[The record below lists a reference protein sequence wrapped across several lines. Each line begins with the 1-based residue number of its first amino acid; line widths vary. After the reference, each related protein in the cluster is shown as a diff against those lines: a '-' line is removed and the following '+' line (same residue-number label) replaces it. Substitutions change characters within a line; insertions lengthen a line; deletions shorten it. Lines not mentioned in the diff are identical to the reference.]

1 MVYPILDMNNNVVTP
16 TVVLC
21 HRNKH
26 KIGAIYPI
34 SEWSI
39 TPDMYNKN
47 ECSFKVH
54 KEVNGIETPL
64 WDKIKDLKVFYIPEY
79 NEYFQ
84 ISIDKT
90 QTNETVKTIT
100 GSNLG
105 IAELSQ
111 TMLYDI
117 EINTEDDIARD
128 AYKMAYIYDP
138 TDVSNSLLGRVLSKA
153 PHYKIKHV
161 DASLC
166 KLVRSFSISD
176 KSIYDFLTGDLA
188 DELNCLIWVD
198 SYDRSISIYDLEN
211 SCPKCGHR
219 AENETVCSECRT
231 HMKKGYG
238 EYFNVPV
245 SNDNLSD
252 SISVTTK
259 DDEVKNTFR
268 IQGGD
273 DVINAAIRAVNPNGT
288 EYINRFASF
297 QTEDMSDELVNK
309 INKYQELYESK
320 KKPYKEIMNGLYD
333 TIDQILYL
341 TSSMMPSP
349 ETDDTDAT
357 KELAKLTADNLGM
370 IAVQNL
376 RVAGV
381 TTVNNAV
388 KSMVDIYMS
397 AGYKVEIV
405 SSTYSNQV
413 WNGRFKVTSVDDED
427 DTATNSSDITLLI
440 TDDYETFITQKIQK
454 ILDKQ
459 DMSDEE
465 CDWTKYGLNRLSSF
479 SDAYQSCIDVLID
492 AGVGDPNHEF
502 YSSIYLTYYN
512 KKLEVDK
519 EIQVREAQIKEQED
533 KEAEY
538 ENQRDNIQTELN
550 FEKYLGK
557 DLYSEYCLYRR
568 EDTYQNDNYISDG
581 LSNSEILSKAEEL
594 LEVAQ
599 KEIVKASELQV
610 DLSTDVGNIWTIDEF
625 KEVLDQWKCG
635 NWIRV
640 ICDDDIYELR
650 LLNYTIKDSDF
661 SKISCDF
668 SSVLKVSDGISDIKS
683 VLDSAKS
690 MAGSYESVKRQ
701 AKNAQ
706 ETGKTVS
713 EWVEHG
719 MNATAVAI
727 RDSDSQSI
735 TYDNHG
741 LLARTYDDITGEYE
755 PEQLKVVNNTL
766 AITDDNWK
774 TVKAAIGKIHYEDP
788 KHPGDMLS
796 AYGVLGETII
806 GKLLLGEALGIYND
820 GGSLKFDKNG
830 LSISNGVNS
839 FIVNPNNET
848 LLSLS
853 NTSGQILWV
862 DTKGLL
868 HIQGDGAGIDFN
880 SNQTISEI
888 QSNIETTNKNL
899 EQTNQSLNKT
909 NSDLSN
915 TNSQLNK
922 TNQKIDGEIERATK
936 TEKEMSA
943 SFSATVE
950 GINGKFTTT
959 ETTLKKYA
967 DTVSSTAQSNA
978 ITASNSSTDDKLKNY
993 STTEASNN
1001 YADTVAN
1008 QAKTD
1013 AIAESNNATD
1023 DKLKNYTTTVVMNN
1037 KFDLTAK
1044 GFTEEITK
1052 ETTRATG
1059 EEEKLST
1066 SINAVAGQLV
1076 LKVDANGRIAQV
1088 SLDADAKDGTTIKLT
1103 GDNLDLTSEYVMNLI
1118 SNGALNLGAKNL
1130 SIVSDN
1136 FNVTSDGTVTMKK
1149 ANITGGTL
1157 NIGDS
1162 QTNESDAIISLSYG
1176 YGDNGHTEEGGAYG
1190 NVKIKPSGLSI
1201 YNQQGDR
1208 GYGWSLGTDLSY
1220 TGTKAGGYINCTGVN
1235 TEDINVQGNESV
1247 ISTPNLT
1254 ASNLI
1259 QTSRLNVLK
1268 FQCGTNAT
1276 LIKGVRTG
1284 SCACKGTGGTSVE
1297 LSNVTAS
1304 ARAVYFATNIDGN
1317 TCNAHVEGTTL
1328 SNGKVYAVLDRQLSI
1343 SEIININWCKI
1354 EW

>member
-47 ECSFKVH
+47 ECSFKVY
-54 KEVNGIETPL
+54 KEVNGIAIPL
-64 WDKIKDLKVFYIPEY
+64 WDQIKDLKVIYIPEY

-138 TDVSNSLLGRVLSKA
+138 TDISSSLLGRVLSKA

-166 KLVRSFSISD
+166 KLVRSFSIND

-188 DELNCLIWVD
+188 DELNCLVWVD

-219 AENETVCSECRT
+219 AENETVCSKCRT
-231 HMKKGYG
+231 TMTRGYG

-252 SISVTTK
+252 SITVTTK

-288 EYINRFASF
+288 EYINRFAAF
-297 QTEDMSDELVNK
+297 QTEDMSKELIDQ
-309 INKYQELYESK
+309 INAYQELYESK
-320 KKPYKEIMNGLYD
+320 RKPYKEIMNGLYD

-349 ETDDTDAT
+349 ETDDTDAN

-376 RVAGV
+376 RVAGM

-388 KSMVDIYMS
+388 KSMADIYMS
-397 AGYKVEIV
+397 AGYKVEIA

-413 WNGRFKVTSVDDED
+413 WNGRFKVTSVDDEN
-427 DTATNSSDITLLI
+427 DTAINGSDITLLI

-465 CDWTKYGLNRLSSF
+465 YDWTKYGLNRLSSF
-479 SDAYQSCIDVLID
+479 SDAYQSCIDMLID
-492 AGVGDPNHEF
+492 SGVGDPNHEF
-502 YSSIYLTYYN
+502 YTSIYLVYYN

-533 KEAEY
+533 KEAKY
-538 ENQRDNIQTELN
+538 EKQRDNIQSELN

-557 DLYSEYCLYRR
+557 DLYSEYYLYRR

-610 DLSTDVGNIWTIDEF
+610 DLSTDVGNIWTINEF
-625 KEVLDQWKCG
+625 KDVLDQWICG

-640 ICDDDIYELR
+640 ICDDDIYKLR

-683 VLDSAKS
+683 ILDSAKS

-735 TYDNHG
+735 MYDNHG

-788 KHPGDMLS
+788 KHPSDMLS

-830 LSISNGVNS
+830 LSISNGTNS
-839 FIVNPNNET
+839 FVVNPNDET
-848 LLSLS
+848 LISLS
-853 NTSGQILWV
+853 NNNGKILWV
-862 DTKGLL
+862 DTKGGL
-868 HIQGDGAGIDFN
+868 HLRGDGSGLDIT
-880 SNQTISEI
+880 SNEAISGVYSAI
-888 QSNIETTNKNL
+888 
-899 EQTNQSLNKT
+899 
-909 NSDLSN
+909 
-915 TNSQLNK
+915 SQLN
-922 TNQKIDGEIERATK
+922 DEI
-936 TEKEMSA
+936 
-943 SFSATVE
+943 
-950 GINGKFTTT
+950 
-959 ETTLKKYA
+959 
-967 DTVSSTAQSNA
+967 
-978 ITASNSSTDDKLKNY
+978 
-993 STTEASNN
+993 
-1001 YADTVAN
+1001 
-1008 QAKTD
+1008 
-1013 AIAESNNATD
+1013 
-1023 DKLKNYTTTVVMNN
+1023 
-1037 KFDLTAK
+1037 
-1044 GFTEEITK
+1044 
-1052 ETTRATG
+1052 
-1059 EEEKLST
+1059 
-1066 SINAVAGQLV
+1066 V
-1076 LKVDANGRIAQV
+1076 LKVDDNGRLATV
-1088 SLDADAKDGTTIKLT
+1088 KLGADANEGTVVQIGANSINLTAEETINFLS
-1103 GDNLDLTSEYVMNLI
+1103 GGEI
-1118 SNGALNLGAKNL
+1118 NL
-1130 SIVSDN
+1130 SGKNISIKSDN
-1136 FNVTSDGTVTMKK
+1136 FNVTKDGKMSCKGATIDGDVVANTLTANTKGSIAGFDISSNGLSVSVTETLPTYSNADITRLQQIIVGLVTPTQADYNRLDMNYDGRLTTLDIAAIQRLLNGTDSYTQTSTFLLNPKSVKHTIEISNGNNKTTIGAKSIASPSVSATAVYGNSVATNNLLVGHTNDSNGIKHISCGTVTC
-1149 ANITGGTL
+1149 
-1157 NIGDS
+1157 D
-1162 QTNESDAIISLSYG
+1162 
-1176 YGDNGHTEEGGAYG
+1176 
-1190 NVKIKPSGLSI
+1190 
-1201 YNQQGDR
+1201 
-1208 GYGWSLGTDLSY
+1208 
-1220 TGTKAGGYINCTGVN
+1220 
-1235 TEDINVQGNESV
+1235 
-1247 ISTPNLT
+1247 
-1254 ASNLI
+1254 
-1259 QTSRLNVLK
+1259 
-1268 FQCGTNAT
+1268 
-1276 LIKGVRTG
+1276 G
-1284 SCACKGTGGTSVE
+1284 SGGTSVI
-1297 LSNVTAS
+1297 LSGVVGSSNCAFFLTNADAS
-1304 ARAVYFATNIDGN
+1304 LSSAHIDGSQIN
-1317 TCNAHVEGTTL
+1317 GTT
-1328 SNGKVYAVLDRQLSI
+1328 VYANLDRALNSGH
-1343 SEIININWCKI
+1343 KI
-1354 EW
+1354 KIAWVKFEW

>member
-1 MVYPILDMNNNVVTP
+1 MVHPILDMNNNVVTP
-16 TVVLC
+16 TIVLC

-39 TPDMYNKN
+39 TPNMYNKN
-47 ECSFKVH
+47 ECSFKVY
-54 KEVNGIETPL
+54 KEVNGIATPL
-64 WDKIKDLKVFYIPEY
+64 WDQIKDLKVIYIPEY

-138 TDVSNSLLGRVLSKA
+138 TDISSSLLGRVLSKA

-166 KLVRSFSISD
+166 KLVRSFSIND

-188 DELNCLIWVD
+188 DELNCLVWVD

-219 AENETVCSECRT
+219 AENETVCSKCRT
-231 HMKKGYG
+231 TMTRGYG

-252 SISVTTK
+252 SITVTTK

-288 EYINRFASF
+288 EYINRFAAF
-297 QTEDMSDELVNK
+297 QTEDMSKELIDQ
-309 INKYQELYESK
+309 INAYQELYESK

-349 ETDDTDAT
+349 ETDDTDAN

-388 KSMVDIYMS
+388 KSMADIYMS
-397 AGYKVEIV
+397 AGYKVEIA
-405 SSTYSNQV
+405 SSIYSNQV
-413 WNGRFKVTSVDDED
+413 WNGRFKVTSVDDEN
-427 DTATNSSDITLLI
+427 DTVTNGSDITLLI

-465 CDWTKYGLNRLSSF
+465 YDWTKYGLNRLSSF
-479 SDAYQSCIDVLID
+479 SDAYQSCIDMLID
-492 AGVGDPNHEF
+492 SGVGDPNHEF
-502 YSSIYLTYYN
+502 YASIYLVYYN

-538 ENQRDNIQTELN
+538 EKQRDNIQTELN

-625 KEVLDQWKCG
+625 KDVLDQWKCG

-830 LSISNGVNS
+830 LSISNGTNS
-839 FIVNPNNET
+839 FVVNPNDET
-848 LLSLS
+848 LISLS
-853 NTSGQILWV
+853 NNNGKILWV
-862 DTKGLL
+862 DTKGGL
-868 HIQGDGAGIDFN
+868 HLRGDGSGLDIT
-880 SNQTISEI
+880 SNEAISGVSSAI
-888 QSNIETTNKNL
+888 
-899 EQTNQSLNKT
+899 
-909 NSDLSN
+909 
-915 TNSQLNK
+915 SQLN
-922 TNQKIDGEIERATK
+922 DEI
-936 TEKEMSA
+936 
-943 SFSATVE
+943 
-950 GINGKFTTT
+950 
-959 ETTLKKYA
+959 
-967 DTVSSTAQSNA
+967 
-978 ITASNSSTDDKLKNY
+978 
-993 STTEASNN
+993 
-1001 YADTVAN
+1001 
-1008 QAKTD
+1008 
-1013 AIAESNNATD
+1013 
-1023 DKLKNYTTTVVMNN
+1023 
-1037 KFDLTAK
+1037 
-1044 GFTEEITK
+1044 
-1052 ETTRATG
+1052 
-1059 EEEKLST
+1059 
-1066 SINAVAGQLV
+1066 V
-1076 LKVDANGRIAQV
+1076 LKVDDNGRLATV
-1088 SLDADAKDGTTIKLT
+1088 K
-1103 GDNLDLTSEYVMNLI
+1103 
-1118 SNGALNLGAKNL
+1118 LGADVNEGTVVQIGADSINLTAEETINFLSGGEINL
-1130 SIVSDN
+1130 SGKNISIKSDN
-1136 FNVTSDGTVTMKK
+1136 FNVTPDGTVIMNK

-1176 YGDNGHTEEGGAYG
+1176 YGDNGHTEEGSAYG
-1190 NVKIKPSGLSI
+1190 NVKITPSSLSI

-1208 GYGWSLGTDLSY
+1208 GYGWSLETDLSY

-1259 QTSRLNVLK
+1259 QTSRLNVSK

-1284 SCACKGTGGTSVE
+1284 SCACKGAGGTSVE

-1304 ARAVYFATNIDGN
+1304 ARAVYFVTNVDGN
-1317 TCNAHVEGTTL
+1317 TCNAHVEGTTI
-1328 SNGKVYAVLDRQLSI
+1328 SNGKVYAVLNRQLDTTEVI
-1343 SEIININWCKI
+1343 YINWCKI
-1354 EW
+1354 DW

>member
-47 ECSFKVH
+47 ECSFKVY
-54 KEVNGIETPL
+54 KEVNGIATPL
-64 WDKIKDLKVFYIPEY
+64 WDQIKDLKVIYIPEY

-138 TDVSNSLLGRVLSKA
+138 TDISSSLLGRVLSKA

-188 DELNCLIWVD
+188 DELNCLVWVD
-198 SYDRSISIYDLEN
+198 SYDRSISLYDLDN
-211 SCPKCGHR
+211 SCPKCNHR
-219 AENETVCSECRT
+219 AENETVCSECGAT
-231 HMKKGYG
+231 MTSGYG
-238 EYFNVPV
+238 EYFTVPV

-288 EYINRFASF
+288 EYINRFATF
-297 QTEDMSDELVNK
+297 QTEDMSDELIDK
-309 INKYQELYESK
+309 INSYQKLYESK
-320 KKPYKEIMNGLYD
+320 KKPYKEIMNGLYN

-349 ETDDTDAT
+349 ETDDTDAN

-388 KSMVDIYMS
+388 KSMADIYMS
-397 AGYKVEIV
+397 AGYKVEIA

-413 WNGRFKVTSVDDED
+413 WNGRFKVTSVDDEN
-427 DTATNSSDITLLI
+427 DTATNGSDITLLI

-465 CDWTKYGLNRLSSF
+465 YDWTKYGLNRLSSF
-479 SDAYQSCIDVLID
+479 SDAYQSCIDMLID
-492 AGVGDPNHEF
+492 SGVGDPNHEF
-502 YSSIYLTYYN
+502 YTSIYLVYYN

-538 ENQRDNIQTELN
+538 EKQRDSIQSELN

-557 DLYSEYCLYRR
+557 DLYGEYCLYRR

-599 KEIVKASELQV
+599 KEIIKASELQV

-625 KEVLDQWKCG
+625 KDVLDQWKCG

-640 ICDDDIYELR
+640 ICDNDIYKLR

-788 KHPGDMLS
+788 KHPGNMLS

-830 LSISNGVNS
+830 LSISNGTNS
-839 FIVNPNNET
+839 FVVNPNDET
-848 LLSLS
+848 LISLS
-853 NTSGQILWV
+853 NNNGKILWV
-862 DTKGLL
+862 DTKGGL
-868 HIQGDGAGIDFN
+868 HLRGDGSGLDIT
-880 SNQTISEI
+880 SNEAISGVYSAI
-888 QSNIETTNKNL
+888 
-899 EQTNQSLNKT
+899 
-909 NSDLSN
+909 
-915 TNSQLNK
+915 SQLN
-922 TNQKIDGEIERATK
+922 DEI
-936 TEKEMSA
+936 
-943 SFSATVE
+943 
-950 GINGKFTTT
+950 
-959 ETTLKKYA
+959 
-967 DTVSSTAQSNA
+967 
-978 ITASNSSTDDKLKNY
+978 
-993 STTEASNN
+993 
-1001 YADTVAN
+1001 
-1008 QAKTD
+1008 
-1013 AIAESNNATD
+1013 
-1023 DKLKNYTTTVVMNN
+1023 
-1037 KFDLTAK
+1037 
-1044 GFTEEITK
+1044 
-1052 ETTRATG
+1052 
-1059 EEEKLST
+1059 
-1066 SINAVAGQLV
+1066 V
-1076 LKVDANGRIAQV
+1076 LKVDDNGRLATV
-1088 SLDADAKDGTTIKLT
+1088 KLGADANEGTVVQIGADSINLTAEETINFLS
-1103 GDNLDLTSEYVMNLI
+1103 GGEI
-1118 SNGALNLGAKNL
+1118 NL
-1130 SIVSDN
+1130 SGKNISIKSDN
-1136 FNVTSDGTVTMKK
+1136 FNVTKDGKMSCKGATIDGDVVANTLTANTKGSIAGFDISSNGLSVSVTETLPTYSNADITRLQQIIVGLVTPTQADYNRLDMNYDGRLTTLDIAAIQRLLNGTDSYTQTSTFLLNPKSVKHTIEISNGNNKTTIGAKSIASPSVSATAVYGNSVATNNLLVGHTNDSNGIKHISCGTVTC
-1149 ANITGGTL
+1149 
-1157 NIGDS
+1157 D
-1162 QTNESDAIISLSYG
+1162 
-1176 YGDNGHTEEGGAYG
+1176 
-1190 NVKIKPSGLSI
+1190 
-1201 YNQQGDR
+1201 
-1208 GYGWSLGTDLSY
+1208 
-1220 TGTKAGGYINCTGVN
+1220 
-1235 TEDINVQGNESV
+1235 
-1247 ISTPNLT
+1247 
-1254 ASNLI
+1254 
-1259 QTSRLNVLK
+1259 
-1268 FQCGTNAT
+1268 
-1276 LIKGVRTG
+1276 G
-1284 SCACKGTGGTSVE
+1284 SGGTSVI
-1297 LSNVTAS
+1297 LSGVVGSINCAFFLTNADAS
-1304 ARAVYFATNIDGN
+1304 LSSAHIDGSQIN
-1317 TCNAHVEGTTL
+1317 GTT
-1328 SNGKVYAVLDRQLSI
+1328 VYANLDRALNSGH
-1343 SEIININWCKI
+1343 KI
-1354 EW
+1354 KIAWVKFEW

>member
-47 ECSFKVH
+47 ECSFKVY
-54 KEVNGIETPL
+54 KEVNGIATPL
-64 WDKIKDLKVFYIPEY
+64 WDQIKDLKVIYIPEY

-138 TDVSNSLLGRVLSKA
+138 TDISSSLLGRVLSKA

-166 KLVRSFSISD
+166 KLVRSFSIND

-188 DELNCLIWVD
+188 DELNCLVWVD
-198 SYDRSISIYDLEN
+198 SYDRSISLYDLDN
-211 SCPKCGHR
+211 SCPKCNHR
-219 AENETVCSECRT
+219 AENETVCSECGAT
-231 HMKKGYG
+231 MTSGYG
-238 EYFNVPV
+238 EYFIVPV

-259 DDEVKNTFR
+259 DDEVKNIFR

-288 EYINRFASF
+288 EYINRFATF
-297 QTEDMSDELVNK
+297 QTEDMSDELIDK
-309 INKYQELYESK
+309 INSYQKLYESK

-349 ETDDTDAT
+349 ETDDTDAN

-388 KSMVDIYMS
+388 KSMADIYMS
-397 AGYKVEIV
+397 AGYKVEIA
-405 SSTYSNQV
+405 SSIYSNQV
-413 WNGRFKVTSVDDED
+413 WNGRFKVTSVDDEN
-427 DTATNSSDITLLI
+427 DTVTNGSDITLLI

-465 CDWTKYGLNRLSSF
+465 YDWTKYGLNRLSSF
-479 SDAYQSCIDVLID
+479 SDAYQSCIDMLID
-492 AGVGDPNHEF
+492 SGVGDPNHEF
-502 YSSIYLTYYN
+502 YASIYLVYYN

-538 ENQRDNIQTELN
+538 EKQRDNIQTELN

-625 KEVLDQWKCG
+625 KDVLDQWKCG

-830 LSISNGVNS
+830 LSISNGTNS
-839 FIVNPNNET
+839 FVVNPNDET
-848 LLSLS
+848 LISLS
-853 NTSGQILWV
+853 NNNGKILWV
-862 DTKGLL
+862 DTKGGL
-868 HIQGDGAGIDFN
+868 HLRGDGSGLDIT
-880 SNQTISEI
+880 SNEAISGVSSAI
-888 QSNIETTNKNL
+888 
-899 EQTNQSLNKT
+899 
-909 NSDLSN
+909 
-915 TNSQLNK
+915 SQLN
-922 TNQKIDGEIERATK
+922 DEI
-936 TEKEMSA
+936 
-943 SFSATVE
+943 
-950 GINGKFTTT
+950 
-959 ETTLKKYA
+959 
-967 DTVSSTAQSNA
+967 
-978 ITASNSSTDDKLKNY
+978 
-993 STTEASNN
+993 
-1001 YADTVAN
+1001 
-1008 QAKTD
+1008 
-1013 AIAESNNATD
+1013 
-1023 DKLKNYTTTVVMNN
+1023 
-1037 KFDLTAK
+1037 
-1044 GFTEEITK
+1044 
-1052 ETTRATG
+1052 
-1059 EEEKLST
+1059 
-1066 SINAVAGQLV
+1066 V
-1076 LKVDANGRIAQV
+1076 LKVDDNGRLATV
-1088 SLDADAKDGTTIKLT
+1088 K
-1103 GDNLDLTSEYVMNLI
+1103 
-1118 SNGALNLGAKNL
+1118 LGADVNEGTVVQIGADSINLTAEETINFLSGGEINL
-1130 SIVSDN
+1130 SGKNISIKSDN
-1136 FNVTSDGTVTMKK
+1136 FNVTPDGTVIMNK

-1176 YGDNGHTEEGGAYG
+1176 YGDNGHTEEGSAYG
-1190 NVKIKPSGLSI
+1190 NVKITPSSLSI

-1259 QTSRLNVLK
+1259 QTSRLNVSK

-1284 SCACKGTGGTSVE
+1284 SCACKGAGGTSVE

-1304 ARAVYFATNIDGN
+1304 ARAVYFVTNVDGN
-1317 TCNAHVEGTTL
+1317 TCNAHVEGTTI
-1328 SNGKVYAVLDRQLSI
+1328 SNGKVYAVLNRQLDTTEVI
-1343 SEIININWCKI
+1343 YINWCKI
-1354 EW
+1354 DW

>member
-47 ECSFKVH
+47 ECSFKVY
-54 KEVNGIETPL
+54 KEVNGIATPL
-64 WDKIKDLKVFYIPEY
+64 WDQIKDLKVIYIPEY

-138 TDVSNSLLGRVLSKA
+138 TDISSSLLGRVLSKA

-188 DELNCLIWVD
+188 DELNCLVWVD
-198 SYDRSISIYDLEN
+198 SYDRSISLYDLDN
-211 SCPKCGHR
+211 SCPKCNHR
-219 AENETVCSECRT
+219 AENETVCSECGAT
-231 HMKKGYG
+231 MTSGYG
-238 EYFNVPV
+238 EYFTVPV

-288 EYINRFASF
+288 EYINRFATF
-297 QTEDMSDELVNK
+297 QTEDMSDELIDK
-309 INKYQELYESK
+309 INSYQKLYESK
-320 KKPYKEIMNGLYD
+320 KKPYKEIMNGLYN

-349 ETDDTDAT
+349 ETDDTDAN

-388 KSMVDIYMS
+388 KSMADIYMS
-397 AGYKVEIV
+397 AGYKVEIA
-405 SSTYSNQV
+405 SSTYNNQV
-413 WNGRFKVTSVDDED
+413 WNGRFKVTSIDDEN
-427 DTATNSSDITLLI
+427 DTTTNGSDITLLI

-454 ILDKQ
+454 ILNKQ

-465 CDWTKYGLNRLSSF
+465 YDWTKYGLNRLSSF
-479 SDAYQSCIDVLID
+479 SDAYQSCIDMLID
-492 AGVGDPNHEF
+492 SGVGDPNHEF
-502 YSSIYLTYYN
+502 YTSIYLVYYN

-538 ENQRDNIQTELN
+538 EKQRDSIQSELN
-550 FEKYLGK
+550 FERYLGK

-625 KEVLDQWKCG
+625 KDVLDQWKCG

-640 ICDDDIYELR
+640 ICDNDIYKLR

-788 KHPGDMLS
+788 KHQGNMLS

-830 LSISNGVNS
+830 LSISNGTNS
-839 FIVNPNNET
+839 FVVNPNEET

-853 NTSGQILWV
+853 NNNGKILWV
-862 DTKGLL
+862 DTKGGL
-868 HIQGDGAGIDFN
+868 HLRGDGSGLDIT
-880 SNQTISEI
+880 SNEAISGVSSAI
-888 QSNIETTNKNL
+888 
-899 EQTNQSLNKT
+899 
-909 NSDLSN
+909 
-915 TNSQLNK
+915 SQLNDEIVL
-922 TNQKIDGEIERATK
+922 KIDDNGRLATVKLGTEANEGTIVKIGADSINLTAEETINFLSGGEI
-936 TEKEMSA
+936 
-943 SFSATVE
+943 
-950 GINGKFTTT
+950 
-959 ETTLKKYA
+959 
-967 DTVSSTAQSNA
+967 
-978 ITASNSSTDDKLKNY
+978 
-993 STTEASNN
+993 
-1001 YADTVAN
+1001 
-1008 QAKTD
+1008 
-1013 AIAESNNATD
+1013 
-1023 DKLKNYTTTVVMNN
+1023 
-1037 KFDLTAK
+1037 
-1044 GFTEEITK
+1044 
-1052 ETTRATG
+1052 
-1059 EEEKLST
+1059 
-1066 SINAVAGQLV
+1066 
-1076 LKVDANGRIAQV
+1076 
-1088 SLDADAKDGTTIKLT
+1088 
-1103 GDNLDLTSEYVMNLI
+1103 
-1118 SNGALNLGAKNL
+1118 NL
-1130 SIVSDN
+1130 SGKNISIKSDN
-1136 FNVTSDGTVTMKK
+1136 FNVTPDGTVIMNK

-1157 NIGDS
+1157 NIGNS

-1176 YGDNGHTEEGGAYG
+1176 YGDNGHTEEGSAYG
-1190 NVKIKPSGLSI
+1190 NVKITPSSLSI

-1235 TEDINVQGNESV
+1235 TEDINVQGSESV

-1259 QTSRLNVLK
+1259 QTSRLNVSK

-1276 LIKGVRTG
+1276 LIKGIRTG
-1284 SCACKGTGGTSVE
+1284 SCACKGAGGTSVE

-1304 ARAVYFATNIDGN
+1304 ARAVYFVTNVDGN
-1317 TCNAHVEGTTL
+1317 TCNAHVEGTTI
-1328 SNGKVYAVLDRQLSI
+1328 SNGKVYAVLNRQLDTTEVI
-1343 SEIININWCKI
+1343 YINWCKI

>member
-47 ECSFKVH
+47 ECSFKVY
-54 KEVNGIETPL
+54 KEVNGIATPL
-64 WDKIKDLKVFYIPEY
+64 WDQIKDLKVIYIPEY

-138 TDVSNSLLGRVLSKA
+138 TDISSSLLGRVLSKA

-166 KLVRSFSISD
+166 KLVRSFSIND

-188 DELNCLIWVD
+188 DELNCLVWVD

-219 AENETVCSECRT
+219 AENETVCSKCRT
-231 HMKKGYG
+231 TMTRGYG

-252 SISVTTK
+252 SITVTTK

-288 EYINRFASF
+288 EYINRFAAF
-297 QTEDMSDELVNK
+297 QTEDMSKELIDQ
-309 INKYQELYESK
+309 INAYQELYESK
-320 KKPYKEIMNGLYD
+320 RKPYKEIMNGLYD

-349 ETDDTDAT
+349 ETDDTDAN
-357 KELAKLTADNLGM
+357 KELAKLTVDNLGM

-376 RVAGV
+376 RVAGM

-388 KSMVDIYMS
+388 KSMADIYMS
-397 AGYKVEIV
+397 AGYKVEIA

-413 WNGRFKVTSVDDED
+413 WNGRFKITSVDDEN
-427 DTATNSSDITLLI
+427 DTAINGSDITLLI

-465 CDWTKYGLNRLSSF
+465 YDWTKYGLNRLSSF
-479 SDAYQSCIDVLID
+479 SDAYQSCIDMLID
-492 AGVGDPNHEF
+492 SGVGDPNHEF
-502 YSSIYLTYYN
+502 YTSIYLVYYN

-533 KEAEY
+533 KEAKY
-538 ENQRDNIQTELN
+538 EKQRDNIQSELN

-610 DLSTDVGNIWTIDEF
+610 DLSTDVGNIWTINEF
-625 KEVLDQWKCG
+625 KDVLDQWICG

-640 ICDDDIYELR
+640 ICDDDIYKLR

-830 LSISNGVNS
+830 LSISNGTNS
-839 FIVNPNNET
+839 FVVNPNDET
-848 LLSLS
+848 LISLS
-853 NTSGQILWV
+853 NNNGKILWV
-862 DTKGLL
+862 DTKGGL
-868 HIQGDGAGIDFN
+868 HLRGDGSGLDIT
-880 SNQTISEI
+880 SNEAISGVSSAI
-888 QSNIETTNKNL
+888 
-899 EQTNQSLNKT
+899 
-909 NSDLSN
+909 
-915 TNSQLNK
+915 SQLN
-922 TNQKIDGEIERATK
+922 DEI
-936 TEKEMSA
+936 
-943 SFSATVE
+943 
-950 GINGKFTTT
+950 
-959 ETTLKKYA
+959 
-967 DTVSSTAQSNA
+967 
-978 ITASNSSTDDKLKNY
+978 
-993 STTEASNN
+993 
-1001 YADTVAN
+1001 
-1008 QAKTD
+1008 
-1013 AIAESNNATD
+1013 
-1023 DKLKNYTTTVVMNN
+1023 
-1037 KFDLTAK
+1037 
-1044 GFTEEITK
+1044 
-1052 ETTRATG
+1052 
-1059 EEEKLST
+1059 
-1066 SINAVAGQLV
+1066 V
-1076 LKVDANGRIAQV
+1076 LKVDDNGRLATV
-1088 SLDADAKDGTTIKLT
+1088 KLGADANEGTVVQIGADSINLTAEETINFLS
-1103 GDNLDLTSEYVMNLI
+1103 GGEI
-1118 SNGALNLGAKNL
+1118 NL
-1130 SIVSDN
+1130 SGKNISIKSDN
-1136 FNVTSDGTVTMKK
+1136 FNVTKDGKMSCKGATIDGDVVANTLTANTKGSIAGFDISSNGLSVSVTETLPTYSNADITRLQQIIVGLVTPTQADYNRLDMNYDGRLTTLDIAAIQRLLNGTDSYTQTSTFLLNPKSVKHTIEISNGNNKTTIGAKSIASPSVSATAAYGNSVATNNLLVGHTNDSNGIKHISCGTVTC
-1149 ANITGGTL
+1149 
-1157 NIGDS
+1157 D
-1162 QTNESDAIISLSYG
+1162 
-1176 YGDNGHTEEGGAYG
+1176 
-1190 NVKIKPSGLSI
+1190 
-1201 YNQQGDR
+1201 
-1208 GYGWSLGTDLSY
+1208 
-1220 TGTKAGGYINCTGVN
+1220 
-1235 TEDINVQGNESV
+1235 
-1247 ISTPNLT
+1247 
-1254 ASNLI
+1254 
-1259 QTSRLNVLK
+1259 
-1268 FQCGTNAT
+1268 
-1276 LIKGVRTG
+1276 G
-1284 SCACKGTGGTSVE
+1284 SGGTSVI
-1297 LSNVTAS
+1297 LSGVVGSSNCAFFLTNADAS
-1304 ARAVYFATNIDGN
+1304 LSSAHIDGSQIN
-1317 TCNAHVEGTTL
+1317 GTT
-1328 SNGKVYAVLDRQLSI
+1328 VYANLDRALNSGH
-1343 SEIININWCKI
+1343 KI
-1354 EW
+1354 KIAWVKFEW

>member
-47 ECSFKVH
+47 ECSFKVY
-54 KEVNGIETPL
+54 KEVNGIVTPL
-64 WDKIKDLKVFYIPEY
+64 WDKIKDLKVIYIPEY

-111 TMLYDI
+111 TMLYNI

-138 TDVSNSLLGRVLSKA
+138 VDVSSSLLGRILSKA

-166 KLVRSFSISD
+166 KLVRSFSIDD

-188 DELNCLIWVD
+188 DELNCLVWVD
-198 SYDRSISIYDLEN
+198 SYDRSISLYDLEN

-219 AENETVCSECRT
+219 AENETICSECGT
-231 HMKKGYG
+231 TMTKGYG

-288 EYINRFASF
+288 EYINRFAAF
-297 QTEDMSDELVNK
+297 QTEDMSEELVDK
-309 INKYQELYESK
+309 INAYQELYESK

-349 ETDDTDAT
+349 ETDDTDAN

-376 RVAGV
+376 RIAGV

-388 KSMVDIYMS
+388 KSMADIYMS
-397 AGYKVEIV
+397 AGYKVEIA

-413 WNGRFKVTSVDDED
+413 WNGKFKVTSVDDED
-427 DTATNSSDITLLI
+427 DTATNSFDITLLI

-459 DMSDEE
+459 DISDEE
-465 CDWTKYGLNRLSSF
+465 YDWTKYGLNRLSSF

-492 AGVGDPNHEF
+492 AGVGDPSHEF

-533 KEAEY
+533 KESEY
-538 ENQRDNIQTELN
+538 EKQRDKIQAELN
-550 FEKYLGK
+550 FENYLGK
-557 DLYSEYCLYRR
+557 DLYGEYCLYRR

-581 LSNSEILSKAEEL
+581 LSNSEILAKAEEL

-625 KEVLDQWKCG
+625 KDVLSQWKCG

-640 ICDDDIYELR
+640 ICDDDIYKLR

-690 MAGSYESVKRQ
+690 MAGSYESVKHQ
-701 AKNAQ
+701 AKQAN
-706 ETGKTVS
+706 KTTDTVHS
-713 EWVEHG
+713 WVDEG
-719 MNATAVAI
+719 LNTTALAI
-727 RDSDSQSI
+727 KDSNNEEV

-741 LLARTYDDITGEYE
+741 LRCRQYDDVSDTYAD
-755 PEQLKVVNNTL
+755 EQLQIVHNTL

-774 TVKAAIGKIHYEDP
+774 TVKTAIGKIHYEDP
-788 KHPGDMLS
+788 EHPGDMLS
-796 AYGVLGETII
+796 AYGVIGETIV

-830 LSISNGVNS
+830 LSISNGTNS
-839 FIVNPNNET
+839 FVVNPNDET
-848 LLSLS
+848 LISLS
-853 NTSGQILWV
+853 NNNGKILWV
-862 DTKGLL
+862 DTKGGL
-868 HIQGDGAGIDFN
+868 HLRGDGSGLDIT
-880 SNQTISEI
+880 SNEAISGVYSAI
-888 QSNIETTNKNL
+888 
-899 EQTNQSLNKT
+899 
-909 NSDLSN
+909 
-915 TNSQLNK
+915 SQLN
-922 TNQKIDGEIERATK
+922 DEI
-936 TEKEMSA
+936 
-943 SFSATVE
+943 
-950 GINGKFTTT
+950 
-959 ETTLKKYA
+959 
-967 DTVSSTAQSNA
+967 
-978 ITASNSSTDDKLKNY
+978 
-993 STTEASNN
+993 
-1001 YADTVAN
+1001 
-1008 QAKTD
+1008 
-1013 AIAESNNATD
+1013 
-1023 DKLKNYTTTVVMNN
+1023 
-1037 KFDLTAK
+1037 
-1044 GFTEEITK
+1044 
-1052 ETTRATG
+1052 
-1059 EEEKLST
+1059 
-1066 SINAVAGQLV
+1066 V
-1076 LKVDANGRIAQV
+1076 LKVDDNGRLATV
-1088 SLDADAKDGTTIKLT
+1088 KLGTDANEGTVVKIGADSINLTAEETINFLS
-1103 GDNLDLTSEYVMNLI
+1103 GGEI
-1118 SNGALNLGAKNL
+1118 NL
-1130 SIVSDN
+1130 SGKNISIKSDN
-1136 FNVTSDGTVTMKK
+1136 FNVTKDGKMSCQGATIDGDVVANTLTANTKGSIAGFDISSNGLSVSVTETLPTYSN
-1149 ANITGGTL
+1149 ADITRLQQIIVGLVTPTQADYNRLDMNYDGRLTTLDIAAIQRLLNGTDSYTQTSTFLL
-1157 NIGDS
+1157 NPKSIKRTIEISNGNNKTTIGAKSIASPSVSATAVYGNSVATNNLLVGHTNDS
-1162 QTNESDAIISLSYG
+1162 NGIKHISCGTTTCNGSGSTSVILSGVIGSSNCAFFLTNADASLS
-1176 YGDNGHTEEGGAYG
+1176 
-1190 NVKIKPSGLSI
+1190 S
-1201 YNQQGDR
+1201 
-1208 GYGWSLGTDLSY
+1208 
-1220 TGTKAGGYINCTGVN
+1220 
-1235 TEDINVQGNESV
+1235 
-1247 ISTPNLT
+1247 
-1254 ASNLI
+1254 
-1259 QTSRLNVLK
+1259 
-1268 FQCGTNAT
+1268 
-1276 LIKGVRTG
+1276 
-1284 SCACKGTGGTSVE
+1284 
-1297 LSNVTAS
+1297 
-1304 ARAVYFATNIDGN
+1304 
-1317 TCNAHVEGTTL
+1317 AHVDGSQINGTI
-1328 SNGKVYAVLDRQLSI
+1328 VYANLDRALNSGQ
-1343 SEIININWCKI
+1343 NIKI
-1354 EW
+1354 AWVKFEW

>member
-47 ECSFKVH
+47 ECSFKVY
-54 KEVNGIETPL
+54 KEVNGIATPL
-64 WDKIKDLKVFYIPEY
+64 WDQIKDLKVIYIPEY

-138 TDVSNSLLGRVLSKA
+138 TDISSSLLGRVLSKA

-166 KLVRSFSISD
+166 KLVRSFSIND

-188 DELNCLIWVD
+188 DELNCLVWVD

-219 AENETVCSECRT
+219 AENETVCSKCRT
-231 HMKKGYG
+231 TMTRGYG

-252 SISVTTK
+252 SITVTTK

-288 EYINRFASF
+288 EYINRFAAF
-297 QTEDMSDELVNK
+297 QTEDMSKELIDQ
-309 INKYQELYESK
+309 INAYQELYESK
-320 KKPYKEIMNGLYD
+320 RKPYKEIMNGLYD

-349 ETDDTDAT
+349 ETDDTDAN
-357 KELAKLTADNLGM
+357 KELAKLTADNLRM

-388 KSMVDIYMS
+388 KSMADIYMS
-397 AGYKVEIV
+397 AGYKVEIA

-413 WNGRFKVTSVDDED
+413 WNGRFKVTSVDDEN
-427 DTATNSSDITLLI
+427 DTAINGSDITLLI

-465 CDWTKYGLNRLSSF
+465 YDWTKYGLNRLSSF
-479 SDAYQSCIDVLID
+479 SDAYQSCIDMLID
-492 AGVGDPNHEF
+492 SGVGDPNHEF
-502 YSSIYLTYYN
+502 YTSIYLVYYN

-533 KEAEY
+533 KEAKY
-538 ENQRDNIQTELN
+538 EKQRDNIQSELN

-610 DLSTDVGNIWTIDEF
+610 DLSTDVGNIWTINEF
-625 KEVLDQWKCG
+625 KDVLDQWICG

-640 ICDDDIYELR
+640 ICDDDIYKLR

-830 LSISNGVNS
+830 LSISNGTNS
-839 FIVNPNNET
+839 FVVNPNDET
-848 LLSLS
+848 LISLS
-853 NTSGQILWV
+853 NNNGKILWV
-862 DTKGLL
+862 DTKGGL
-868 HIQGDGAGIDFN
+868 HLRGDGSGLDIT
-880 SNQTISEI
+880 SNEAISGVSSAI
-888 QSNIETTNKNL
+888 
-899 EQTNQSLNKT
+899 
-909 NSDLSN
+909 
-915 TNSQLNK
+915 SQLN
-922 TNQKIDGEIERATK
+922 DEI
-936 TEKEMSA
+936 
-943 SFSATVE
+943 
-950 GINGKFTTT
+950 
-959 ETTLKKYA
+959 
-967 DTVSSTAQSNA
+967 
-978 ITASNSSTDDKLKNY
+978 
-993 STTEASNN
+993 
-1001 YADTVAN
+1001 
-1008 QAKTD
+1008 
-1013 AIAESNNATD
+1013 
-1023 DKLKNYTTTVVMNN
+1023 
-1037 KFDLTAK
+1037 
-1044 GFTEEITK
+1044 
-1052 ETTRATG
+1052 
-1059 EEEKLST
+1059 
-1066 SINAVAGQLV
+1066 V
-1076 LKVDANGRIAQV
+1076 LKVDDNGRLATV
-1088 SLDADAKDGTTIKLT
+1088 K
-1103 GDNLDLTSEYVMNLI
+1103 
-1118 SNGALNLGAKNL
+1118 LGADVNEGTVVQIGADSINLTAEETLNFLSGGEINL
-1130 SIVSDN
+1130 SGKNISIKSDN
-1136 FNVTSDGTVTMKK
+1136 FNVTPDGTVTMTK

-1157 NIGDS
+1157 NIGSS

-1176 YGDNGHTEEGGAYG
+1176 YGDNGHTKEGSAYG
-1190 NVKIKPSGLSI
+1190 NVKITPSSLSI
-1201 YNQQGDR
+1201 YNQQGHRD
-1208 GYGWSLGTDLSY
+1208 YGWSLGTDLSY

-1235 TEDINVQGNESV
+1235 TEEINVQGSASV

-1259 QTSRLNVLK
+1259 QTSRLNVSK

-1304 ARAVYFATNIDGN
+1304 ARAVYFATNVDGN
-1317 TCNAHVEGTTL
+1317 TCNAHVEGTTIF
-1328 SNGKVYAVLDRQLSI
+1328 NGKVYAVLNRQLDTTEVI
-1343 SEIININWCKI
+1343 YINWCKI
-1354 EW
+1354 DW

>member
-1 MVYPILDMNNNVVTP
+1 MVHPILDMNNNVVTP
-16 TVVLC
+16 TIVLC

-47 ECSFKVH
+47 ECSFKVY
-54 KEVNGIETPL
+54 KEVNGIATPL
-64 WDKIKDLKVFYIPEY
+64 WDQIKDLKVIYIPEY

-138 TDVSNSLLGRVLSKA
+138 TDISSSLLGRVLSKA

-166 KLVRSFSISD
+166 KLVRSFSIND

-188 DELNCLIWVD
+188 DELNCLVWVD

-219 AENETVCSECRT
+219 AENETVCSKCRT
-231 HMKKGYG
+231 TMTRGYG

-252 SISVTTK
+252 SITVTTK

-288 EYINRFASF
+288 EYINRFAAF
-297 QTEDMSDELVNK
+297 QTEDMSKELIDQ
-309 INKYQELYESK
+309 INAYQELYESK
-320 KKPYKEIMNGLYD
+320 RKPYKEIMNGLYD

-349 ETDDTDAT
+349 ETDDTDAN

-376 RVAGV
+376 RVAGM

-388 KSMVDIYMS
+388 KSMADIYMS
-397 AGYKVEIV
+397 AGYKVEIA

-413 WNGRFKVTSVDDED
+413 WNGRFKVTSVDDEN
-427 DTATNSSDITLLI
+427 DTAINGSDITLLI

-465 CDWTKYGLNRLSSF
+465 YDWTKYGLNRLSSF
-479 SDAYQSCIDVLID
+479 SDAYQSCIDMLID
-492 AGVGDPNHEF
+492 SGVGDPNHEF
-502 YSSIYLTYYN
+502 YASIYLVYYN

-538 ENQRDNIQTELN
+538 EKQRDNIQTELN

-625 KEVLDQWKCG
+625 KDVLDQWKCG

-830 LSISNGVNS
+830 LSISNGTNS
-839 FIVNPNNET
+839 FVVNPNDET
-848 LLSLS
+848 LISLS
-853 NTSGQILWV
+853 NNNGKILWV
-862 DTKGLL
+862 DTKGRL
-868 HIQGDGAGIDFN
+868 HLRGDGSGLDIT
-880 SNQTISEI
+880 SNEAISGVSSAI
-888 QSNIETTNKNL
+888 
-899 EQTNQSLNKT
+899 
-909 NSDLSN
+909 
-915 TNSQLNK
+915 SQLN
-922 TNQKIDGEIERATK
+922 DEI
-936 TEKEMSA
+936 
-943 SFSATVE
+943 
-950 GINGKFTTT
+950 
-959 ETTLKKYA
+959 
-967 DTVSSTAQSNA
+967 
-978 ITASNSSTDDKLKNY
+978 
-993 STTEASNN
+993 
-1001 YADTVAN
+1001 
-1008 QAKTD
+1008 
-1013 AIAESNNATD
+1013 
-1023 DKLKNYTTTVVMNN
+1023 
-1037 KFDLTAK
+1037 
-1044 GFTEEITK
+1044 
-1052 ETTRATG
+1052 
-1059 EEEKLST
+1059 
-1066 SINAVAGQLV
+1066 V
-1076 LKVDANGRIAQV
+1076 LKVDDNGRLATV
-1088 SLDADAKDGTTIKLT
+1088 K
-1103 GDNLDLTSEYVMNLI
+1103 
-1118 SNGALNLGAKNL
+1118 LGADVNEGTVVQIGADSINLTAEETINFLSGGEINL
-1130 SIVSDN
+1130 SGKNISIKSDN
-1136 FNVTSDGTVTMKK
+1136 FNVTPDGTVIMNK

-1176 YGDNGHTEEGGAYG
+1176 YGDNGHTEEGSAYG
-1190 NVKIKPSGLSI
+1190 NVKITPSSLSI

-1259 QTSRLNVLK
+1259 QTSRLNVSK

-1284 SCACKGTGGTSVE
+1284 SCACKGAGGTSVE
-1297 LSNVTAS
+1297 LSNVPAS
-1304 ARAVYFATNIDGN
+1304 GRAVYFVTNVDGN
-1317 TCNAHVEGTTL
+1317 TCNAHVEGTTI
-1328 SNGKVYAVLDRQLSI
+1328 SNGKVYAVLNRQLDTTEVI
-1343 SEIININWCKI
+1343 YINWCKI
-1354 EW
+1354 DW

>member
-47 ECSFKVH
+47 ECSFKVY
-54 KEVNGIETPL
+54 KEVNGIATPL
-64 WDKIKDLKVFYIPEY
+64 WDQIKDLKVIYIPEY

-138 TDVSNSLLGRVLSKA
+138 TDISSSLLGRVLSKA

-166 KLVRSFSISD
+166 KLVRSFSIND

-188 DELNCLIWVD
+188 DELNCLVWVD

-219 AENETVCSECRT
+219 AENETVCSKCRT
-231 HMKKGYG
+231 TMTRGYG

-252 SISVTTK
+252 SITVTTK

-288 EYINRFASF
+288 EYINRFAAF
-297 QTEDMSDELVNK
+297 QTEDMSKELIDQ
-309 INKYQELYESK
+309 INAYQELYESK
-320 KKPYKEIMNGLYD
+320 RKPYKEIMNGLYD

-349 ETDDTDAT
+349 ETDDTDAN

-376 RVAGV
+376 RVAGM

-388 KSMVDIYMS
+388 KSMADIYMS
-397 AGYKVEIV
+397 AGYKVEIA

-413 WNGRFKVTSVDDED
+413 WNGRFKVTSVDDEN
-427 DTATNSSDITLLI
+427 DTAINGSDITLLI

-465 CDWTKYGLNRLSSF
+465 YDWTKYGLNRLSSF
-479 SDAYQSCIDVLID
+479 SDAYQSCIDMLID
-492 AGVGDPNHEF
+492 SGVGDPNHEF
-502 YSSIYLTYYN
+502 YTSIYLVYYN

-533 KEAEY
+533 KEAKY
-538 ENQRDNIQTELN
+538 EKQRDNIQSELN

-568 EDTYQNDNYISDG
+568 EDTYQNDNYISYG

-610 DLSTDVGNIWTIDEF
+610 DLSTDVGNIWTINEF
-625 KEVLDQWKCG
+625 KDVLDQWICG

-640 ICDDDIYELR
+640 ICDDDIYKLR

-830 LSISNGVNS
+830 LSISNGTNS
-839 FIVNPNNET
+839 FVVNPNDET
-848 LLSLS
+848 LISLS
-853 NTSGQILWV
+853 NNNGKILWV
-862 DTKGLL
+862 DTKGGL
-868 HIQGDGAGIDFN
+868 HLRGDGSGLDIT
-880 SNQTISEI
+880 SNEAISGVSSAI
-888 QSNIETTNKNL
+888 
-899 EQTNQSLNKT
+899 
-909 NSDLSN
+909 
-915 TNSQLNK
+915 SQLNDEIVL
-922 TNQKIDGEIERATK
+922 KIDDNGRLATVKLGTDANEGTIVKIGADSINLTAEETINFLSGGEI
-936 TEKEMSA
+936 
-943 SFSATVE
+943 
-950 GINGKFTTT
+950 
-959 ETTLKKYA
+959 
-967 DTVSSTAQSNA
+967 
-978 ITASNSSTDDKLKNY
+978 
-993 STTEASNN
+993 
-1001 YADTVAN
+1001 
-1008 QAKTD
+1008 
-1013 AIAESNNATD
+1013 
-1023 DKLKNYTTTVVMNN
+1023 
-1037 KFDLTAK
+1037 
-1044 GFTEEITK
+1044 
-1052 ETTRATG
+1052 
-1059 EEEKLST
+1059 
-1066 SINAVAGQLV
+1066 
-1076 LKVDANGRIAQV
+1076 
-1088 SLDADAKDGTTIKLT
+1088 
-1103 GDNLDLTSEYVMNLI
+1103 
-1118 SNGALNLGAKNL
+1118 NL
-1130 SIVSDN
+1130 SGKNISIKSDN
-1136 FNVTSDGTVTMKK
+1136 FNVTPDGTVIMNK

-1176 YGDNGHTEEGGAYG
+1176 YGDNGHTEEGSAYG
-1190 NVKIKPSGLSI
+1190 NVKITPSSLSI

-1259 QTSRLNVLK
+1259 QTSRLNVSK

-1284 SCACKGTGGTSVE
+1284 SCACKGAGGTSVE

-1304 ARAVYFATNIDGN
+1304 ARAVYFVTNVDGN
-1317 TCNAHVEGTTL
+1317 TCNAHVEGTTI
-1328 SNGKVYAVLDRQLSI
+1328 SNGKVYAVLNRQLDTTEVI
-1343 SEIININWCKI
+1343 YINWCKI
-1354 EW
+1354 DW

>member
-47 ECSFKVH
+47 ECSFKVY
-54 KEVNGIETPL
+54 KEVNGIATPL
-64 WDKIKDLKVFYIPEY
+64 WDQIKDLKVIYIPEY

-138 TDVSNSLLGRVLSKA
+138 TDISSSLLGRVLSKA

-166 KLVRSFSISD
+166 KLVRSFSIND

-188 DELNCLIWVD
+188 DELKCLVWVD

-219 AENETVCSECRT
+219 AENETVCSKCRT
-231 HMKKGYG
+231 TMTRGYG

-252 SISVTTK
+252 SITVTTK

-288 EYINRFASF
+288 EYINRFAAF
-297 QTEDMSDELVNK
+297 QTEDMSKELIDQ
-309 INKYQELYESK
+309 INAYQELYESK
-320 KKPYKEIMNGLYD
+320 RKPYKEIMNGLYD

-349 ETDDTDAT
+349 ETDDTDAN

-388 KSMVDIYMS
+388 KSIADIYMS
-397 AGYKVEIV
+397 AGYKVEIA

-413 WNGRFKVTSVDDED
+413 WNGRFKVTSVDDEN
-427 DTATNSSDITLLI
+427 DTAINGSDITLLI

-465 CDWTKYGLNRLSSF
+465 YDWTKYGLNRLSSF
-479 SDAYQSCIDVLID
+479 SDAYQSCIDMLID
-492 AGVGDPNHEF
+492 SGVGDPNHEF
-502 YSSIYLTYYN
+502 YTSIYLVYYN

-533 KEAEY
+533 KEAKY
-538 ENQRDNIQTELN
+538 EKQRDNIQSELN

-610 DLSTDVGNIWTIDEF
+610 DLSTDVGNIWTINEF
-625 KEVLDQWKCG
+625 KDVLDQWICG

-640 ICDDDIYELR
+640 ICDDDIYKLR

-788 KHPGDMLS
+788 KHSGDMLS

-830 LSISNGVNS
+830 LSISNGTNS
-839 FIVNPNNET
+839 FVVNPNDET
-848 LLSLS
+848 LISLS
-853 NTSGQILWV
+853 NNNGKILWV
-862 DTKGLL
+862 DTKGGL
-868 HIQGDGAGIDFN
+868 HLRGDGSGLDIT
-880 SNQTISEI
+880 SNEAISGVSSAI
-888 QSNIETTNKNL
+888 
-899 EQTNQSLNKT
+899 
-909 NSDLSN
+909 
-915 TNSQLNK
+915 SQLN
-922 TNQKIDGEIERATK
+922 DEI
-936 TEKEMSA
+936 
-943 SFSATVE
+943 
-950 GINGKFTTT
+950 
-959 ETTLKKYA
+959 
-967 DTVSSTAQSNA
+967 
-978 ITASNSSTDDKLKNY
+978 
-993 STTEASNN
+993 
-1001 YADTVAN
+1001 
-1008 QAKTD
+1008 
-1013 AIAESNNATD
+1013 
-1023 DKLKNYTTTVVMNN
+1023 
-1037 KFDLTAK
+1037 
-1044 GFTEEITK
+1044 
-1052 ETTRATG
+1052 
-1059 EEEKLST
+1059 
-1066 SINAVAGQLV
+1066 V
-1076 LKVDANGRIAQV
+1076 LKVDDNGRLATV
-1088 SLDADAKDGTTIKLT
+1088 KLGADANEGTVVQIGADSINLTAEETINFLS
-1103 GDNLDLTSEYVMNLI
+1103 GGEI
-1118 SNGALNLGAKNL
+1118 NL
-1130 SIVSDN
+1130 SGKNISIKSDN
-1136 FNVTSDGTVTMKK
+1136 FNVTKDGKMSCKGATIDGDVVANTLTANTKGSIAGFDISSNGLSVSVTETLPTYSNADITRLQQIIVGLVTPTQADYNRLDMNYDGRLTTLDIAAIQRLLNGTDSYTQTSTFLLNPKSVKHTIEISNGNNKTTIGAKSIASPSVSATAAYGNSVATNNLLVGHTNDSNGIKHISCGTVTC
-1149 ANITGGTL
+1149 
-1157 NIGDS
+1157 D
-1162 QTNESDAIISLSYG
+1162 
-1176 YGDNGHTEEGGAYG
+1176 
-1190 NVKIKPSGLSI
+1190 
-1201 YNQQGDR
+1201 
-1208 GYGWSLGTDLSY
+1208 
-1220 TGTKAGGYINCTGVN
+1220 
-1235 TEDINVQGNESV
+1235 
-1247 ISTPNLT
+1247 
-1254 ASNLI
+1254 
-1259 QTSRLNVLK
+1259 
-1268 FQCGTNAT
+1268 
-1276 LIKGVRTG
+1276 G
-1284 SCACKGTGGTSVE
+1284 SGGTSVI
-1297 LSNVTAS
+1297 LSGVVGSSNCAFFLTNADAS
-1304 ARAVYFATNIDGN
+1304 LSSAHIDGSQIN
-1317 TCNAHVEGTTL
+1317 GTT
-1328 SNGKVYAVLDRQLSI
+1328 VYANLDRALNSGH
-1343 SEIININWCKI
+1343 KI
-1354 EW
+1354 KIAWVKFEW

>member
-47 ECSFKVH
+47 ECSFKVY
-54 KEVNGIETPL
+54 KEVNGIATPL
-64 WDKIKDLKVFYIPEY
+64 WDQIKDLKVIYIPEY

-138 TDVSNSLLGRVLSKA
+138 TDISSSLLGRVLSKA

-188 DELNCLIWVD
+188 DELNCLVWVD
-198 SYDRSISIYDLEN
+198 SYDRSISLYDLDN
-211 SCPKCGHR
+211 SCPKCNHR
-219 AENETVCSECRT
+219 AENETVCSECGAT
-231 HMKKGYG
+231 MTSGYG
-238 EYFNVPV
+238 EYFTVPV

-288 EYINRFASF
+288 EYINRFATF
-297 QTEDMSDELVNK
+297 QTEDMSDELIDK
-309 INKYQELYESK
+309 INSYQKLYESK

-349 ETDDTDAT
+349 ETDDTDAN

-376 RVAGV
+376 RVVGV

-388 KSMVDIYMS
+388 KSMADIYMS
-397 AGYKVEIV
+397 AGYKVEIA
-405 SSTYSNQV
+405 SSTYNNQV

-465 CDWTKYGLNRLSSF
+465 YDWTKYGLNRLSSF
-479 SDAYQSCIDVLID
+479 SDAYQSCIDMLID
-492 AGVGDPNHEF
+492 SGVGDPNHEF
-502 YSSIYLTYYN
+502 YASIYLVYYN

-538 ENQRDNIQTELN
+538 EKQRDNIQTELN

-610 DLSTDVGNIWTIDEF
+610 DLSTDVGNIWTIDEL
-625 KEVLDQWKCG
+625 KDVLDQWKCG

-640 ICDDDIYELR
+640 ICDNDIYKLR

-830 LSISNGVNS
+830 LSISNGTNS
-839 FIVNPNNET
+839 FVVNPNDET

-853 NTSGQILWV
+853 NNNGKILWV
-862 DTKGLL
+862 DTKGGL
-868 HIQGDGAGIDFN
+868 HLRGDGSGLDIT
-880 SNQTISEI
+880 SNEAISGVSSAI
-888 QSNIETTNKNL
+888 
-899 EQTNQSLNKT
+899 
-909 NSDLSN
+909 
-915 TNSQLNK
+915 SQLN
-922 TNQKIDGEIERATK
+922 DEI
-936 TEKEMSA
+936 
-943 SFSATVE
+943 
-950 GINGKFTTT
+950 
-959 ETTLKKYA
+959 
-967 DTVSSTAQSNA
+967 
-978 ITASNSSTDDKLKNY
+978 
-993 STTEASNN
+993 
-1001 YADTVAN
+1001 
-1008 QAKTD
+1008 
-1013 AIAESNNATD
+1013 
-1023 DKLKNYTTTVVMNN
+1023 
-1037 KFDLTAK
+1037 
-1044 GFTEEITK
+1044 
-1052 ETTRATG
+1052 
-1059 EEEKLST
+1059 
-1066 SINAVAGQLV
+1066 V
-1076 LKVDANGRIAQV
+1076 LKVDDNGRLATV
-1088 SLDADAKDGTTIKLT
+1088 K
-1103 GDNLDLTSEYVMNLI
+1103 
-1118 SNGALNLGAKNL
+1118 LGADVNEGTVVQIGADSINLTAEETINFLSGGEINL
-1130 SIVSDN
+1130 SGKNISIKSDN
-1136 FNVTSDGTVTMKK
+1136 FNVTPDGTVIMNK

-1157 NIGDS
+1157 NIGNS

-1176 YGDNGHTEEGGAYG
+1176 YGDNGHTEEGSAYG
-1190 NVKIKPSGLSI
+1190 NVKITPSSLSI

-1235 TEDINVQGNESV
+1235 TEDINVQGSESV

-1259 QTSRLNVLK
+1259 QTSRLNVSK

-1276 LIKGVRTG
+1276 LIKGIRTG
-1284 SCACKGTGGTSVE
+1284 SCACKGVGGTSVE

-1304 ARAVYFATNIDGN
+1304 ARAVYFITNVDGN
-1317 TCNAHVEGTTL
+1317 TCNAHVEGTTI
-1328 SNGKVYAVLDRQLSI
+1328 SNGKVYAVLNRQLDTTEVI
-1343 SEIININWCKI
+1343 YINWCKI

>member
-47 ECSFKVH
+47 ECSFKVY
-54 KEVNGIETPL
+54 KEVNGIATPL
-64 WDKIKDLKVFYIPEY
+64 WDQIKDLKVIYIPEY

-138 TDVSNSLLGRVLSKA
+138 TDISSSLLGRVLSKA

-166 KLVRSFSISD
+166 KLVRSFSIND

-188 DELNCLIWVD
+188 DELNCLVWVD
-198 SYDRSISIYDLEN
+198 SYDRSISLYDLDN
-211 SCPKCGHR
+211 SCPKCNHR
-219 AENETVCSECRT
+219 AENETVCSECGAT
-231 HMKKGYG
+231 MTSGYG
-238 EYFNVPV
+238 EYFIVPV

-259 DDEVKNTFR
+259 DDEVKNIFR

-288 EYINRFASF
+288 EYINRFATF
-297 QTEDMSDELVNK
+297 QTEDMSDELIDK
-309 INKYQELYESK
+309 INSYQKLYESK
-320 KKPYKEIMNGLYD
+320 KKLYKEIMNGLYD

-349 ETDDTDAT
+349 ETDDTDAN

-388 KSMVDIYMS
+388 KSMADIYMS
-397 AGYKVEIV
+397 AGYKVEIA
-405 SSTYSNQV
+405 SSIYSNQV
-413 WNGRFKVTSVDDED
+413 WNGRFKVTSVDDEN
-427 DTATNSSDITLLI
+427 DTVTNGSDITLLI

-465 CDWTKYGLNRLSSF
+465 YDWTKYGLNRLSSF
-479 SDAYQSCIDVLID
+479 SDAYQSCIDMLID
-492 AGVGDPNHEF
+492 SGVGDPNHEF
-502 YSSIYLTYYN
+502 YASIYLVYYN

-538 ENQRDNIQTELN
+538 EKQRDNIQTELN

-625 KEVLDQWKCG
+625 KDVLDQWKCG

-830 LSISNGVNS
+830 LSISNGTNS
-839 FIVNPNNET
+839 FVVNPNDET
-848 LLSLS
+848 LISLS
-853 NTSGQILWV
+853 NNNGKILWV
-862 DTKGLL
+862 DTKGGL
-868 HIQGDGAGIDFN
+868 HLRGDGSGLDIT
-880 SNQTISEI
+880 SNEAISGVSSAI
-888 QSNIETTNKNL
+888 
-899 EQTNQSLNKT
+899 
-909 NSDLSN
+909 
-915 TNSQLNK
+915 SQLN
-922 TNQKIDGEIERATK
+922 DEI
-936 TEKEMSA
+936 
-943 SFSATVE
+943 
-950 GINGKFTTT
+950 
-959 ETTLKKYA
+959 
-967 DTVSSTAQSNA
+967 
-978 ITASNSSTDDKLKNY
+978 
-993 STTEASNN
+993 
-1001 YADTVAN
+1001 
-1008 QAKTD
+1008 
-1013 AIAESNNATD
+1013 
-1023 DKLKNYTTTVVMNN
+1023 
-1037 KFDLTAK
+1037 
-1044 GFTEEITK
+1044 
-1052 ETTRATG
+1052 
-1059 EEEKLST
+1059 
-1066 SINAVAGQLV
+1066 V
-1076 LKVDANGRIAQV
+1076 LKVDDNGRLATV
-1088 SLDADAKDGTTIKLT
+1088 KLGADANEGTVVQIGADSINLTAEETINFLS
-1103 GDNLDLTSEYVMNLI
+1103 GGEI
-1118 SNGALNLGAKNL
+1118 NL
-1130 SIVSDN
+1130 SGKNISIKSDN
-1136 FNVTSDGTVTMKK
+1136 FNVTKDGKMSCKGATIDGDVVANTLTANTKGSIAGFDISSNGLSVSVTETLPTYSNADITRLQQIIVGLVTPTQADYNRLDMNYDGRLTTLDIAAIQRLLNGTDSYTQTSTFLLNPKSVKHTIEISNGNNKTTIGAKSIASPSVSATAAYGNSVATNNLLVGHTNDSNGIKHISCGTVTC
-1149 ANITGGTL
+1149 
-1157 NIGDS
+1157 D
-1162 QTNESDAIISLSYG
+1162 
-1176 YGDNGHTEEGGAYG
+1176 
-1190 NVKIKPSGLSI
+1190 
-1201 YNQQGDR
+1201 
-1208 GYGWSLGTDLSY
+1208 
-1220 TGTKAGGYINCTGVN
+1220 
-1235 TEDINVQGNESV
+1235 
-1247 ISTPNLT
+1247 
-1254 ASNLI
+1254 
-1259 QTSRLNVLK
+1259 
-1268 FQCGTNAT
+1268 
-1276 LIKGVRTG
+1276 G
-1284 SCACKGTGGTSVE
+1284 SGGTSVI
-1297 LSNVTAS
+1297 LSGVVGSSNCAFFLTNADAS
-1304 ARAVYFATNIDGN
+1304 LSSAHIDGSQIN
-1317 TCNAHVEGTTL
+1317 GTT
-1328 SNGKVYAVLDRQLSI
+1328 VYANLDRALNSGH
-1343 SEIININWCKI
+1343 KI
-1354 EW
+1354 KIAWVKFEW

>member
-47 ECSFKVH
+47 ECSFKVY
-54 KEVNGIETPL
+54 KEVNGIATPL
-64 WDKIKDLKVFYIPEY
+64 WDQIKDLKVIYIPEY

-138 TDVSNSLLGRVLSKA
+138 TDISSSLLGRVLSKA

-166 KLVRSFSISD
+166 KLVRSFSIND

-188 DELNCLIWVD
+188 DELNCLVWVD

-219 AENETVCSECRT
+219 AENETVCSKCRT
-231 HMKKGYG
+231 TMTRGYG

-252 SISVTTK
+252 SITVTTK

-288 EYINRFASF
+288 EYINRFAAF
-297 QTEDMSDELVNK
+297 QTEDMSKELIDQ
-309 INKYQELYESK
+309 INAYQELYESK
-320 KKPYKEIMNGLYD
+320 KKPYKEIMNGLYN

-349 ETDDTDAT
+349 ETDDTDAN

-388 KSMVDIYMS
+388 KSMADIYMS
-397 AGYKVEIV
+397 AGYKVEIA

-413 WNGRFKVTSVDDED
+413 WNGRFKVTSVDDEN
-427 DTATNSSDITLLI
+427 DTATNGSDITLLI

-465 CDWTKYGLNRLSSF
+465 YDWTKYGLNRLSSF
-479 SDAYQSCIDVLID
+479 SDAYQSCIDMLID
-492 AGVGDPNHEF
+492 SGVGDPNHEF
-502 YSSIYLTYYN
+502 YTSIYLVYYN

-538 ENQRDNIQTELN
+538 EKQRDSIQSELN

-625 KEVLDQWKCG
+625 KDVLDQWKCG

-640 ICDDDIYELR
+640 FCDDDIYELR

-706 ETGKTVS
+706 ETEKTVS

-830 LSISNGVNS
+830 LSISNGTNS
-839 FIVNPNNET
+839 FVINPNDET
-848 LLSLS
+848 LISLS
-853 NTSGQILWV
+853 NNNGKILWV
-862 DTKGLL
+862 DTKGGL
-868 HIQGDGAGIDFN
+868 HLRGDGSGLDIT
-880 SNQTISEI
+880 SNEAISGVYSAI
-888 QSNIETTNKNL
+888 
-899 EQTNQSLNKT
+899 
-909 NSDLSN
+909 
-915 TNSQLNK
+915 SQLN
-922 TNQKIDGEIERATK
+922 DEI
-936 TEKEMSA
+936 
-943 SFSATVE
+943 
-950 GINGKFTTT
+950 
-959 ETTLKKYA
+959 
-967 DTVSSTAQSNA
+967 
-978 ITASNSSTDDKLKNY
+978 
-993 STTEASNN
+993 
-1001 YADTVAN
+1001 
-1008 QAKTD
+1008 
-1013 AIAESNNATD
+1013 
-1023 DKLKNYTTTVVMNN
+1023 
-1037 KFDLTAK
+1037 
-1044 GFTEEITK
+1044 
-1052 ETTRATG
+1052 
-1059 EEEKLST
+1059 
-1066 SINAVAGQLV
+1066 V
-1076 LKVDANGRIAQV
+1076 LKVDDNGRLATV
-1088 SLDADAKDGTTIKLT
+1088 KLGADANEGTVVQIGADSINLTAEETINFLS
-1103 GDNLDLTSEYVMNLI
+1103 GGEI
-1118 SNGALNLGAKNL
+1118 NL
-1130 SIVSDN
+1130 SGKNISIKSDN
-1136 FNVTSDGTVTMKK
+1136 FNVTPDGTVIMNK

-1176 YGDNGHTEEGGAYG
+1176 YGDNGHTEEGSAYG
-1190 NVKIKPSGLSI
+1190 NVKITPSSLSI

-1259 QTSRLNVLK
+1259 QTSRLNVSK

-1284 SCACKGTGGTSVE
+1284 SCACKGAGGTSVE

-1304 ARAVYFATNIDGN
+1304 ARAVYFVTNVDGN
-1317 TCNAHVEGTTL
+1317 TCNAHVEGTTI
-1328 SNGKVYAVLDRQLSI
+1328 SNGKVYAVLNRQLDTTEVI
-1343 SEIININWCKI
+1343 YINWCKI
-1354 EW
+1354 DW

>member
-47 ECSFKVH
+47 ECSFKVY
-54 KEVNGIETPL
+54 KEVNGIVTPL
-64 WDKIKDLKVFYIPEY
+64 WDKIKDLKVIYIPEY

-111 TMLYDI
+111 TMLYNI

-138 TDVSNSLLGRVLSKA
+138 VDVSSSLLGRILSKA

-166 KLVRSFSISD
+166 KLVRSFSIDD

-188 DELNCLIWVD
+188 DELNCLVWVD
-198 SYDRSISIYDLEN
+198 SYDRSISLYDLEN

-219 AENETVCSECRT
+219 AENETICSECGT
-231 HMKKGYG
+231 TMTKGYG

-288 EYINRFASF
+288 EYINRFAAF
-297 QTEDMSDELVNK
+297 QTEDMSEELVDK
-309 INKYQELYESK
+309 INAYQELYESK

-349 ETDDTDAT
+349 ETDDTDAN

-376 RVAGV
+376 RIAGV

-388 KSMVDIYMS
+388 KSMADIYMS
-397 AGYKVEIV
+397 AGYKVEIA

-413 WNGRFKVTSVDDED
+413 WNGKFKVTSVDDED
-427 DTATNSSDITLLI
+427 DTATNSFDITLLI

-459 DMSDEE
+459 DISDEE
-465 CDWTKYGLNRLSSF
+465 YDWTKYGLNRLSSF

-492 AGVGDPNHEF
+492 AGVGDPSHEF

-533 KEAEY
+533 KESEY
-538 ENQRDNIQTELN
+538 EKQRDKIQAELN
-550 FEKYLGK
+550 FENYLGK
-557 DLYSEYCLYRR
+557 DLYGEYCLYRR

-581 LSNSEILSKAEEL
+581 LSNSEILAKAEEL

-625 KEVLDQWKCG
+625 KDVLSQWKCG

-640 ICDDDIYELR
+640 ICDDDIYKLR

-690 MAGSYESVKRQ
+690 MAGSYESVKHQ
-701 AKNAQ
+701 AKQAN
-706 ETGKTVS
+706 KTTDTVHS
-713 EWVEHG
+713 WVDEG
-719 MNATAVAI
+719 LNTTALAI
-727 RDSDSQSI
+727 KDSNNEEV

-741 LLARTYDDITGEYE
+741 LRCRQYDDVSDTYAD
-755 PEQLKVVNNTL
+755 EQLQIVHNTL

-774 TVKAAIGKIHYEDP
+774 TVKTAIGKIHYEDP
-788 KHPGDMLS
+788 EHPGDMLS
-796 AYGVLGETII
+796 AYGVIGETIV

-830 LSISNGVNS
+830 LSISNGTNS
-839 FIVNPNNET
+839 FVVNPNDET
-848 LLSLS
+848 LISLS
-853 NTSGQILWV
+853 NNNGKILWV
-862 DTKGLL
+862 DTKGGL
-868 HIQGDGAGIDFN
+868 HLRGDGSGLDIT
-880 SNQTISEI
+880 SNEAISGVYSAI
-888 QSNIETTNKNL
+888 
-899 EQTNQSLNKT
+899 
-909 NSDLSN
+909 
-915 TNSQLNK
+915 SQLN
-922 TNQKIDGEIERATK
+922 DEI
-936 TEKEMSA
+936 
-943 SFSATVE
+943 
-950 GINGKFTTT
+950 
-959 ETTLKKYA
+959 
-967 DTVSSTAQSNA
+967 
-978 ITASNSSTDDKLKNY
+978 
-993 STTEASNN
+993 
-1001 YADTVAN
+1001 
-1008 QAKTD
+1008 
-1013 AIAESNNATD
+1013 
-1023 DKLKNYTTTVVMNN
+1023 
-1037 KFDLTAK
+1037 
-1044 GFTEEITK
+1044 
-1052 ETTRATG
+1052 
-1059 EEEKLST
+1059 
-1066 SINAVAGQLV
+1066 V
-1076 LKVDANGRIAQV
+1076 LKVDDNGRLATV
-1088 SLDADAKDGTTIKLT
+1088 KLGADANEGTVVQIGADSINLTAEETINFLS
-1103 GDNLDLTSEYVMNLI
+1103 GGEI
-1118 SNGALNLGAKNL
+1118 NL
-1130 SIVSDN
+1130 SGKNISIKSDN
-1136 FNVTSDGTVTMKK
+1136 FNVTKDGKMSCKGATIDGDVVANTLTANTKGSIAGFDISSNGLSVSVTETLPTYSNADITRLQQIIVGLVTPTQADYNRLDMNYDGRLTTLDIAAIQRLLNGTDSYTQTSTFLLNPKSVKHTIEISNGNNKTTIGAKSIASPSVSATAVYGNSVATNNLLVGHTNDSNGIKHISCGTVTC
-1149 ANITGGTL
+1149 
-1157 NIGDS
+1157 D
-1162 QTNESDAIISLSYG
+1162 
-1176 YGDNGHTEEGGAYG
+1176 
-1190 NVKIKPSGLSI
+1190 
-1201 YNQQGDR
+1201 
-1208 GYGWSLGTDLSY
+1208 
-1220 TGTKAGGYINCTGVN
+1220 
-1235 TEDINVQGNESV
+1235 
-1247 ISTPNLT
+1247 
-1254 ASNLI
+1254 
-1259 QTSRLNVLK
+1259 
-1268 FQCGTNAT
+1268 
-1276 LIKGVRTG
+1276 G
-1284 SCACKGTGGTSVE
+1284 SGGTSVI
-1297 LSNVTAS
+1297 LSGVVGSSNCAFFLTNADAS
-1304 ARAVYFATNIDGN
+1304 LSSAHIDGSQIN
-1317 TCNAHVEGTTL
+1317 GTT
-1328 SNGKVYAVLDRQLSI
+1328 VYANLDRALNSGH
-1343 SEIININWCKI
+1343 KI
-1354 EW
+1354 KIAWVKFEW

>member
-47 ECSFKVH
+47 ECSFKVY
-54 KEVNGIETPL
+54 KEVNGIATPL
-64 WDKIKDLKVFYIPEY
+64 WDQIKDLKVIYIPEY

-138 TDVSNSLLGRVLSKA
+138 TDISSSLLGRVLSKA

-166 KLVRSFSISD
+166 KLVRSFSIND

-188 DELNCLIWVD
+188 DELNCLVWVD

-219 AENETVCSECRT
+219 AENETVCSKCRT
-231 HMKKGYG
+231 TMTRGYG

-252 SISVTTK
+252 SITVTTK

-288 EYINRFASF
+288 EYINRFAAF
-297 QTEDMSDELVNK
+297 QTEDMSKELIDQ
-309 INKYQELYESK
+309 INAYQELYESK
-320 KKPYKEIMNGLYD
+320 RKPYKEIMNGLYD

-349 ETDDTDAT
+349 ETDDTDAN

-388 KSMVDIYMS
+388 KSMADIYMS
-397 AGYKVEIV
+397 AGYKVEIA

-413 WNGRFKVTSVDDED
+413 WNGRFKVTSVDDEN
-427 DTATNSSDITLLI
+427 DTAINGSDITLLI

-465 CDWTKYGLNRLSSF
+465 YDWTKYGLNRLSSF
-479 SDAYQSCIDVLID
+479 SDAYQSCIDMLID
-492 AGVGDPNHEF
+492 SGVGDPKHEF
-502 YSSIYLTYYN
+502 YTSIYLVYYN

-533 KEAEY
+533 KEAKY
-538 ENQRDNIQTELN
+538 EKQRDNIQSELN

-610 DLSTDVGNIWTIDEF
+610 DLSTDVGNIWTINEF
-625 KEVLDQWKCG
+625 KDVLDQWICG

-640 ICDDDIYELR
+640 ICDDDIYKLR

-683 VLDSAKS
+683 ILDSAKS

-830 LSISNGVNS
+830 LSISNGTNS
-839 FIVNPNNET
+839 FVVNPNDET
-848 LLSLS
+848 LISLS
-853 NTSGQILWV
+853 NNNGKILWV
-862 DTKGLL
+862 DTKGGL
-868 HIQGDGAGIDFN
+868 HLRGDGSGLDIT
-880 SNQTISEI
+880 SNEAISGVSSAI
-888 QSNIETTNKNL
+888 
-899 EQTNQSLNKT
+899 
-909 NSDLSN
+909 
-915 TNSQLNK
+915 SQLN
-922 TNQKIDGEIERATK
+922 DEI
-936 TEKEMSA
+936 
-943 SFSATVE
+943 
-950 GINGKFTTT
+950 
-959 ETTLKKYA
+959 
-967 DTVSSTAQSNA
+967 
-978 ITASNSSTDDKLKNY
+978 
-993 STTEASNN
+993 
-1001 YADTVAN
+1001 
-1008 QAKTD
+1008 
-1013 AIAESNNATD
+1013 
-1023 DKLKNYTTTVVMNN
+1023 
-1037 KFDLTAK
+1037 
-1044 GFTEEITK
+1044 
-1052 ETTRATG
+1052 
-1059 EEEKLST
+1059 
-1066 SINAVAGQLV
+1066 V
-1076 LKVDANGRIAQV
+1076 LKVDDNGRLATV
-1088 SLDADAKDGTTIKLT
+1088 KLGADANEGTVVQIGADSINLTAEETINFLS
-1103 GDNLDLTSEYVMNLI
+1103 GGEI
-1118 SNGALNLGAKNL
+1118 NL
-1130 SIVSDN
+1130 SGKNISIKSDN
-1136 FNVTSDGTVTMKK
+1136 FNVTKDGKMSCKGATIDGDVVANTLTANTKGSIAGFDISSNGLSVSVTETLPTYSNADITRLQQIIVGLVTPTQADYNRLDMNYDGRLTTLDIAAIQRLLNGTDSYTQTSTFLLNPKSVKHTIEISNGNNKTTIGAKSIASPSVSATAAYGNSVATNNLLVGHTNDSNGIKHISCGTVTC
-1149 ANITGGTL
+1149 
-1157 NIGDS
+1157 D
-1162 QTNESDAIISLSYG
+1162 
-1176 YGDNGHTEEGGAYG
+1176 
-1190 NVKIKPSGLSI
+1190 
-1201 YNQQGDR
+1201 
-1208 GYGWSLGTDLSY
+1208 
-1220 TGTKAGGYINCTGVN
+1220 
-1235 TEDINVQGNESV
+1235 
-1247 ISTPNLT
+1247 
-1254 ASNLI
+1254 
-1259 QTSRLNVLK
+1259 
-1268 FQCGTNAT
+1268 
-1276 LIKGVRTG
+1276 G
-1284 SCACKGTGGTSVE
+1284 SGGTSVI
-1297 LSNVTAS
+1297 LSGVVGSSNCAFFLTNADAS
-1304 ARAVYFATNIDGN
+1304 LSSAHIDGSQIN
-1317 TCNAHVEGTTL
+1317 GTT
-1328 SNGKVYAVLDRQLSI
+1328 VYANLDRALNSGH
-1343 SEIININWCKI
+1343 KI
-1354 EW
+1354 KIAWVKFEW

>member
-47 ECSFKVH
+47 ECSFKVY
-54 KEVNGIETPL
+54 KEVNGIATPL
-64 WDKIKDLKVFYIPEY
+64 WDQIKDLKVIYIPEY

-138 TDVSNSLLGRVLSKA
+138 TDISSSLLGRVLSKA

-188 DELNCLIWVD
+188 DELNCLVWVD
-198 SYDRSISIYDLEN
+198 SYDRSISLYDLDN
-211 SCPKCGHR
+211 SCPKCNHR
-219 AENETVCSECRT
+219 AENETVCSECGAT
-231 HMKKGYG
+231 MTSGYG
-238 EYFNVPV
+238 EYFTVPV

-288 EYINRFASF
+288 EYINRFATF
-297 QTEDMSDELVNK
+297 QTEDMSDELIDK
-309 INKYQELYESK
+309 INSYQKLYESK
-320 KKPYKEIMNGLYD
+320 KKPYKEIMNGLYN

-349 ETDDTDAT
+349 ETDDTDAN

-388 KSMVDIYMS
+388 KSMADIYMS
-397 AGYKVEIV
+397 AGYKVEIA

-413 WNGRFKVTSVDDED
+413 WNGRFKVTSVDDEN
-427 DTATNSSDITLLI
+427 DTATNGSDITLLI

-465 CDWTKYGLNRLSSF
+465 YDWTKYGLNRLSSF
-479 SDAYQSCIDVLID
+479 SDAYQSCIDMLID
-492 AGVGDPNHEF
+492 SGVGDPNHEF
-502 YSSIYLTYYN
+502 YTSIYLVYYN

-533 KEAEY
+533 KEAKY
-538 ENQRDNIQTELN
+538 EKQRDNIQSELN

-610 DLSTDVGNIWTIDEF
+610 DLSTDVGNIWTINEF
-625 KEVLDQWKCG
+625 KDVLDQWICG

-640 ICDDDIYELR
+640 ICDDDIYKLR

-830 LSISNGVNS
+830 LSISNGTNS
-839 FIVNPNNET
+839 FVVNPNDET
-848 LLSLS
+848 LISLS
-853 NTSGQILWV
+853 NNNGKILWV
-862 DTKGLL
+862 DTKGGL
-868 HIQGDGAGIDFN
+868 HLRGDGSGLDIT
-880 SNQTISEI
+880 SNEAISGVYSAI
-888 QSNIETTNKNL
+888 
-899 EQTNQSLNKT
+899 
-909 NSDLSN
+909 
-915 TNSQLNK
+915 SQLN
-922 TNQKIDGEIERATK
+922 DEI
-936 TEKEMSA
+936 
-943 SFSATVE
+943 
-950 GINGKFTTT
+950 
-959 ETTLKKYA
+959 
-967 DTVSSTAQSNA
+967 
-978 ITASNSSTDDKLKNY
+978 
-993 STTEASNN
+993 
-1001 YADTVAN
+1001 
-1008 QAKTD
+1008 
-1013 AIAESNNATD
+1013 
-1023 DKLKNYTTTVVMNN
+1023 
-1037 KFDLTAK
+1037 
-1044 GFTEEITK
+1044 
-1052 ETTRATG
+1052 
-1059 EEEKLST
+1059 
-1066 SINAVAGQLV
+1066 V
-1076 LKVDANGRIAQV
+1076 LKVDDNGRLATV
-1088 SLDADAKDGTTIKLT
+1088 KLGTDANEGTVVKIGADSINLTAEETINFLS
-1103 GDNLDLTSEYVMNLI
+1103 GGEI
-1118 SNGALNLGAKNL
+1118 NL
-1130 SIVSDN
+1130 SGKNISIKSDN
-1136 FNVTSDGTVTMKK
+1136 FNVTKDGKMSCQGATIDGDVVANTLTANTKGSIAGFDISSNGLSVSVTETLPTYSN
-1149 ANITGGTL
+1149 ADITRLQQIIVGLVTPTQADYNRLDMNYDGRLTTLDIAAIQRLLNGTDSYTQTSTFLL
-1157 NIGDS
+1157 NPKSIKRTIEISNGNNKTTIGAKSIASPSVSATAVYGNSVATNNLLVGHTNDS
-1162 QTNESDAIISLSYG
+1162 NGIKHISCGTTTCNGSGSTSVILSGVIGSSNCAFFLTNADASLS
-1176 YGDNGHTEEGGAYG
+1176 
-1190 NVKIKPSGLSI
+1190 S
-1201 YNQQGDR
+1201 
-1208 GYGWSLGTDLSY
+1208 
-1220 TGTKAGGYINCTGVN
+1220 
-1235 TEDINVQGNESV
+1235 
-1247 ISTPNLT
+1247 
-1254 ASNLI
+1254 
-1259 QTSRLNVLK
+1259 
-1268 FQCGTNAT
+1268 
-1276 LIKGVRTG
+1276 
-1284 SCACKGTGGTSVE
+1284 
-1297 LSNVTAS
+1297 
-1304 ARAVYFATNIDGN
+1304 
-1317 TCNAHVEGTTL
+1317 AHVDGSQIHGTI
-1328 SNGKVYAVLDRQLSI
+1328 VYANLDRALNSGQ
-1343 SEIININWCKI
+1343 NIKI
-1354 EW
+1354 AWVKFEW

>member
-26 KIGAIYPI
+26 KIGAIYPV
-34 SEWSI
+34 SNWSI

-47 ECSFKVH
+47 ECSFKVY
-54 KEVNGIETPL
+54 KEVNGIATPL
-64 WDKIKDLKVFYIPEY
+64 WDQIKDLKVIYIPEY

-90 QTNETVKTIT
+90 QTNETVKNIT

-128 AYKMAYIYDP
+128 AYKMAYNYDQ
-138 TDVSNSLLGRVLSKA
+138 TDISSSLLGRVLSKA

-166 KLVRSFSISD
+166 KLVRSFSIND

-188 DELNCLIWVD
+188 DELNCLVWVD
-198 SYDRSISIYDLEN
+198 SYDRSISLYDLDN
-211 SCPKCGHR
+211 SCPKCNHR
-219 AENETVCSECRT
+219 AENETVCSECGAT
-231 HMKKGYG
+231 MASGYG
-238 EYFNVPV
+238 EYFTVPV

-259 DDEVKNTFR
+259 DDEVKNIFR

-288 EYINRFASF
+288 EYINRFATL
-297 QTEDMSDELVNK
+297 QTEDMSDELIDK
-309 INKYQELYESK
+309 INSYQKLYESK

-349 ETDDTDAT
+349 ETDDTDAN

-388 KSMVDIYMS
+388 KSMADIYMS
-397 AGYKVEIV
+397 AGYKVEIA
-405 SSTYSNQV
+405 SSTYNNQV
-413 WNGRFKVTSVDDED
+413 WNGRFKVTSVDDEN
-427 DTATNSSDITLLI
+427 DTATNGSDITLLI

-454 ILDKQ
+454 ILNKQ

-465 CDWTKYGLNRLSSF
+465 YDWTKYGLNRLSSF
-479 SDAYQSCIDVLID
+479 SDAYQSCIDMLID
-492 AGVGDPNHEF
+492 SGVGDPNHEF
-502 YSSIYLTYYN
+502 YTSIYLVYYN

-538 ENQRDNIQTELN
+538 EKQRDSIQSELN

-625 KEVLDQWKCG
+625 KDVLDQWKCG

-640 ICDDDIYELR
+640 ICDNDIYKLR

-788 KHPGDMLS
+788 KHQGNMLS

-830 LSISNGVNS
+830 LSISNGTNS
-839 FIVNPNNET
+839 FVVNPNEET
-848 LLSLS
+848 LISLS
-853 NTSGQILWV
+853 NNNGKILWV
-862 DTKGLL
+862 DTKGGRHLR
-868 HIQGDGAGIDFN
+868 GDGSGLDIT
-880 SNQTISEI
+880 SNEAISGVSSAI
-888 QSNIETTNKNL
+888 
-899 EQTNQSLNKT
+899 
-909 NSDLSN
+909 
-915 TNSQLNK
+915 SQLNDEIVL
-922 TNQKIDGEIERATK
+922 KIDDNGRLATVKLGTEANEGTIVKIGADSINLTAEETINFLSGGEI
-936 TEKEMSA
+936 
-943 SFSATVE
+943 
-950 GINGKFTTT
+950 
-959 ETTLKKYA
+959 
-967 DTVSSTAQSNA
+967 
-978 ITASNSSTDDKLKNY
+978 
-993 STTEASNN
+993 
-1001 YADTVAN
+1001 
-1008 QAKTD
+1008 
-1013 AIAESNNATD
+1013 
-1023 DKLKNYTTTVVMNN
+1023 
-1037 KFDLTAK
+1037 
-1044 GFTEEITK
+1044 
-1052 ETTRATG
+1052 
-1059 EEEKLST
+1059 
-1066 SINAVAGQLV
+1066 
-1076 LKVDANGRIAQV
+1076 
-1088 SLDADAKDGTTIKLT
+1088 
-1103 GDNLDLTSEYVMNLI
+1103 
-1118 SNGALNLGAKNL
+1118 NL
-1130 SIVSDN
+1130 SGKNISIKSDN
-1136 FNVTSDGTVTMKK
+1136 FNVTPDGTVIMNK

-1157 NIGDS
+1157 NIGDN

-1176 YGDNGHTEEGGAYG
+1176 YGDNGHTEEGSAYG
-1190 NVKIKPSGLSI
+1190 NVKITPSSLSI

-1235 TEDINVQGNESV
+1235 TEEINVQGSESV

-1259 QTSRLNVLK
+1259 QTSRLNVSK

-1276 LIKGVRTG
+1276 LIKGIRTG
-1284 SCACKGTGGTSVE
+1284 SCACKGAGGTSVE

-1304 ARAVYFATNIDGN
+1304 ARAVYFVTNVDGN
-1317 TCNAHVEGTTL
+1317 TCNAHVEGTTI
-1328 SNGKVYAVLDRQLSI
+1328 SNGKVYAVLNRQLDTTEVI
-1343 SEIININWCKI
+1343 YINWCKI

>member
-47 ECSFKVH
+47 ECSFKVY
-54 KEVNGIETPL
+54 KEVNGIATPL
-64 WDKIKDLKVFYIPEY
+64 WDQIKDLKVIYIPEY

-138 TDVSNSLLGRVLSKA
+138 TDISSSLLGRVLSKA

-188 DELNCLIWVD
+188 DELNCLVWVD
-198 SYDRSISIYDLEN
+198 SYDRSISLYDLDN
-211 SCPKCGHR
+211 SCPKCNHR
-219 AENETVCSECRT
+219 AENETVCSECGAT
-231 HMKKGYG
+231 MTSGYG
-238 EYFNVPV
+238 EYFTVPV

-288 EYINRFASF
+288 EYINRFATF
-297 QTEDMSDELVNK
+297 QTEDMSDELIDK
-309 INKYQELYESK
+309 INSYQKLYESK
-320 KKPYKEIMNGLYD
+320 KKPYKEIMNGLYN

-349 ETDDTDAT
+349 ETDDTDAN

-388 KSMVDIYMS
+388 KSMADIYMS
-397 AGYKVEIV
+397 AGYKVEIA

-413 WNGRFKVTSVDDED
+413 WNGRFKVTSVDDEN
-427 DTATNSSDITLLI
+427 DTATNGSDITLLI

-465 CDWTKYGLNRLSSF
+465 YDWTKYGLNRLSSF
-479 SDAYQSCIDVLID
+479 SDAYQSCIDMLID
-492 AGVGDPNHEF
+492 SGVGDPNHEF
-502 YSSIYLTYYN
+502 YTSIYLVYYN

-538 ENQRDNIQTELN
+538 EKQRDSIQSELN

-557 DLYSEYCLYRR
+557 DLYGEYCLYRR

-599 KEIVKASELQV
+599 KEIIKASELQV

-625 KEVLDQWKCG
+625 KDVLDQWKCG

-830 LSISNGVNS
+830 LSISNETNS
-839 FIVNPNNET
+839 FVVNPNDET
-848 LLSLS
+848 LISLS
-853 NTSGQILWV
+853 NNNGKILWV
-862 DTKGLL
+862 DTKGGL
-868 HIQGDGAGIDFN
+868 HLRGDGSGLDIT
-880 SNQTISEI
+880 SNEAISGVYSAI
-888 QSNIETTNKNL
+888 
-899 EQTNQSLNKT
+899 
-909 NSDLSN
+909 
-915 TNSQLNK
+915 SQLN
-922 TNQKIDGEIERATK
+922 DEI
-936 TEKEMSA
+936 
-943 SFSATVE
+943 
-950 GINGKFTTT
+950 
-959 ETTLKKYA
+959 
-967 DTVSSTAQSNA
+967 
-978 ITASNSSTDDKLKNY
+978 
-993 STTEASNN
+993 
-1001 YADTVAN
+1001 
-1008 QAKTD
+1008 
-1013 AIAESNNATD
+1013 
-1023 DKLKNYTTTVVMNN
+1023 
-1037 KFDLTAK
+1037 
-1044 GFTEEITK
+1044 
-1052 ETTRATG
+1052 
-1059 EEEKLST
+1059 
-1066 SINAVAGQLV
+1066 V
-1076 LKVDANGRIAQV
+1076 LKVDDNGRLATV
-1088 SLDADAKDGTTIKLT
+1088 KLGADANEGTVVQIGADSINLTAEETINFLS
-1103 GDNLDLTSEYVMNLI
+1103 GGEI
-1118 SNGALNLGAKNL
+1118 NL
-1130 SIVSDN
+1130 SGKNISIKSDN
-1136 FNVTSDGTVTMKK
+1136 FNVTKDGKMSCKGATIDGDVVANTLTANTKGSIAGFDISSNGLSVSVTETLPTYSNADITRLQQIIVGLVTPTQADYNRLDMNYDGRLTTLDIAAIQRLLNGTDSYTQTSTFLLNPKSVKHTIEISNGNNKTTIGAKSIASPSVSATAVYGNSVATNNLLVGHTNDSNGIKHISCGTVTC
-1149 ANITGGTL
+1149 
-1157 NIGDS
+1157 D
-1162 QTNESDAIISLSYG
+1162 
-1176 YGDNGHTEEGGAYG
+1176 
-1190 NVKIKPSGLSI
+1190 
-1201 YNQQGDR
+1201 
-1208 GYGWSLGTDLSY
+1208 
-1220 TGTKAGGYINCTGVN
+1220 
-1235 TEDINVQGNESV
+1235 
-1247 ISTPNLT
+1247 
-1254 ASNLI
+1254 
-1259 QTSRLNVLK
+1259 
-1268 FQCGTNAT
+1268 
-1276 LIKGVRTG
+1276 G
-1284 SCACKGTGGTSVE
+1284 SGGTSVI
-1297 LSNVTAS
+1297 LSGVVGSSNCAFFLTNADAS
-1304 ARAVYFATNIDGN
+1304 LSSAHIDGSQIN
-1317 TCNAHVEGTTL
+1317 GTT
-1328 SNGKVYAVLDRQLSI
+1328 VYANLDRALNSGH
-1343 SEIININWCKI
+1343 KI
-1354 EW
+1354 KIAWVKFEW

>member
-47 ECSFKVH
+47 ECSFKVY
-54 KEVNGIETPL
+54 KEVNGIATPL
-64 WDKIKDLKVFYIPEY
+64 WDQIKDLKVIYIPEY

-117 EINTEDDIARD
+117 EINTEDDITRD

-138 TDVSNSLLGRVLSKA
+138 TDISSSLLGRVLSKA

-188 DELNCLIWVD
+188 DELNCLVCVD
-198 SYDRSISIYDLEN
+198 SYDRSISLYDLDN

-219 AENETVCSECRT
+219 AENETVCSKCRT
-231 HMKKGYG
+231 TMTRGYG

-252 SISVTTK
+252 SITVTTK

-288 EYINRFASF
+288 EYINRFAAF
-297 QTEDMSDELVNK
+297 QTEDMSKELIDQ
-309 INKYQELYESK
+309 INAYQELYESK
-320 KKPYKEIMNGLYD
+320 RKPYKEIMNGLYD

-349 ETDDTDAT
+349 ETDDTDAN

-388 KSMVDIYMS
+388 KSMADIYMS
-397 AGYKVEIV
+397 AGYKVEIA

-413 WNGRFKVTSVDDED
+413 WNGRFKVTSVDDEN
-427 DTATNSSDITLLI
+427 DTATNGSDITLLI

-465 CDWTKYGLNRLSSF
+465 YDWTKYGLNRLSSF
-479 SDAYQSCIDVLID
+479 SDAYQSCIDMLID
-492 AGVGDPNHEF
+492 SGVGDPNHEF
-502 YSSIYLTYYN
+502 YTSIYLVYYN

-538 ENQRDNIQTELN
+538 EKQRDSIQSELN

-625 KEVLDQWKCG
+625 KDVLDQWKCG

-830 LSISNGVNS
+830 LSISNGTNS
-839 FIVNPNNET
+839 FVVNPNDET
-848 LLSLS
+848 LISLS
-853 NTSGQILWV
+853 NNNGKILWV
-862 DTKGLL
+862 DTKGGL
-868 HIQGDGAGIDFN
+868 HLRGDGSGLDIT
-880 SNQTISEI
+880 SNEAISGVSSAI
-888 QSNIETTNKNL
+888 
-899 EQTNQSLNKT
+899 
-909 NSDLSN
+909 
-915 TNSQLNK
+915 SQLN
-922 TNQKIDGEIERATK
+922 DEI
-936 TEKEMSA
+936 
-943 SFSATVE
+943 
-950 GINGKFTTT
+950 
-959 ETTLKKYA
+959 
-967 DTVSSTAQSNA
+967 
-978 ITASNSSTDDKLKNY
+978 
-993 STTEASNN
+993 
-1001 YADTVAN
+1001 
-1008 QAKTD
+1008 
-1013 AIAESNNATD
+1013 
-1023 DKLKNYTTTVVMNN
+1023 
-1037 KFDLTAK
+1037 
-1044 GFTEEITK
+1044 
-1052 ETTRATG
+1052 
-1059 EEEKLST
+1059 
-1066 SINAVAGQLV
+1066 V
-1076 LKVDANGRIAQV
+1076 LKVDDNGRLATV
-1088 SLDADAKDGTTIKLT
+1088 K
-1103 GDNLDLTSEYVMNLI
+1103 
-1118 SNGALNLGAKNL
+1118 LGADVNEGTVVQIGADSINLTAEETINFLSGGEINL
-1130 SIVSDN
+1130 SGKNISIKSDN
-1136 FNVTSDGTVTMKK
+1136 FNVTPDGTVIMNK

-1157 NIGDS
+1157 NIGDN

-1176 YGDNGHTEEGGAYG
+1176 YGDNGHTEEGSAYG
-1190 NVKIKPSGLSI
+1190 NVKITPSSLSI

-1259 QTSRLNVLK
+1259 QTSRLNVSK

-1284 SCACKGTGGTSVE
+1284 SCACKGAGGTSVE

-1304 ARAVYFATNIDGN
+1304 ARAVYFVTNVDGN
-1317 TCNAHVEGTTL
+1317 TCNAHVEGTTI
-1328 SNGKVYAVLDRQLSI
+1328 SNGKVYAVLNRQLDTTEVI
-1343 SEIININWCKI
+1343 YINWCKI
-1354 EW
+1354 DW

>member
-47 ECSFKVH
+47 ECSFKVY
-54 KEVNGIETPL
+54 KEVNGIATPL
-64 WDKIKDLKVFYIPEY
+64 WDQIKDLKVIYIPEY

-138 TDVSNSLLGRVLSKA
+138 TDISSSLLGRVLSKA

-166 KLVRSFSISD
+166 KLVRSFSIND

-188 DELNCLIWVD
+188 DELNCLVWVD

-219 AENETVCSECRT
+219 AENETVCSKCRT
-231 HMKKGYG
+231 TMTRGYG

-252 SISVTTK
+252 SITVTTK

-288 EYINRFASF
+288 EYINRFAAF
-297 QTEDMSDELVNK
+297 QTEDMSKELIDQ
-309 INKYQELYESK
+309 INAYQELYESK
-320 KKPYKEIMNGLYD
+320 RKPYKEIMNGLYD

-349 ETDDTDAT
+349 ETDDTDAN

-376 RVAGV
+376 RVAGM

-388 KSMVDIYMS
+388 KSMADIYMS
-397 AGYKVEIV
+397 AGYKVEIA

-413 WNGRFKVTSVDDED
+413 WNGRFKVTSVDDEN
-427 DTATNSSDITLLI
+427 DTAINGSDITLLI

-465 CDWTKYGLNRLSSF
+465 YDWTKYGLNRLSSF
-479 SDAYQSCIDVLID
+479 SDAYQSCIDMLID
-492 AGVGDPNHEF
+492 SGVGDPNHEF
-502 YSSIYLTYYN
+502 YTSIYLVYYN

-533 KEAEY
+533 KEAKY
-538 ENQRDNIQTELN
+538 EKQRDNIQSELN

-610 DLSTDVGNIWTIDEF
+610 DLSTDVGNIWTINEF
-625 KEVLDQWKCG
+625 KDVLDQWICG

-640 ICDDDIYELR
+640 ICDDDIYKLR

-706 ETGKTVS
+706 ETEKTVS

-830 LSISNGVNS
+830 LSISNGTNS
-839 FIVNPNNET
+839 FVVNPNDET
-848 LLSLS
+848 LISLS
-853 NTSGQILWV
+853 NNNGKILWV
-862 DTKGLL
+862 DTKGGL
-868 HIQGDGAGIDFN
+868 HLRGDGSGLDIT
-880 SNQTISEI
+880 SNEAISGVSSAI
-888 QSNIETTNKNL
+888 
-899 EQTNQSLNKT
+899 
-909 NSDLSN
+909 
-915 TNSQLNK
+915 SQLNDEIVL
-922 TNQKIDGEIERATK
+922 KIDDNGRLATVKLGTEANEGTIVKIGADSINLTAEETINFLSGGEI
-936 TEKEMSA
+936 
-943 SFSATVE
+943 
-950 GINGKFTTT
+950 
-959 ETTLKKYA
+959 
-967 DTVSSTAQSNA
+967 
-978 ITASNSSTDDKLKNY
+978 
-993 STTEASNN
+993 
-1001 YADTVAN
+1001 
-1008 QAKTD
+1008 
-1013 AIAESNNATD
+1013 
-1023 DKLKNYTTTVVMNN
+1023 
-1037 KFDLTAK
+1037 
-1044 GFTEEITK
+1044 
-1052 ETTRATG
+1052 
-1059 EEEKLST
+1059 
-1066 SINAVAGQLV
+1066 
-1076 LKVDANGRIAQV
+1076 
-1088 SLDADAKDGTTIKLT
+1088 
-1103 GDNLDLTSEYVMNLI
+1103 
-1118 SNGALNLGAKNL
+1118 NL
-1130 SIVSDN
+1130 SGKNISIKSDN
-1136 FNVTSDGTVTMKK
+1136 FNVTPDGTVIMNK

-1157 NIGDS
+1157 NIGNS

-1176 YGDNGHTEEGGAYG
+1176 YGDNGHTEEGSAYG
-1190 NVKIKPSGLSI
+1190 NVKITPSSLSI

-1235 TEDINVQGNESV
+1235 TEDINVQGSESV

-1259 QTSRLNVLK
+1259 QTSRLNVSK

-1276 LIKGVRTG
+1276 LIKGIRTG
-1284 SCACKGTGGTSVE
+1284 SCACKGAGGTSVE

-1304 ARAVYFATNIDGN
+1304 ARAVYFVTNVDGN
-1317 TCNAHVEGTTL
+1317 TCNAHVEGTTI
-1328 SNGKVYAVLDRQLSI
+1328 SNGKVYAVLNRQLDTTEVI
-1343 SEIININWCKI
+1343 YINWCKI

>member
-47 ECSFKVH
+47 ECSFKVY
-54 KEVNGIETPL
+54 KEVNGIATPL
-64 WDKIKDLKVFYIPEY
+64 WDQIKDLKVIYIPEY

-138 TDVSNSLLGRVLSKA
+138 TDISSSLLGRVLSKA

-166 KLVRSFSISD
+166 KLVRSFSIND

-188 DELNCLIWVD
+188 DELNCLVWVD
-198 SYDRSISIYDLEN
+198 SYDRSISLYDLEN

-219 AENETVCSECRT
+219 AENETICSECGT
-231 HMKKGYG
+231 TMTKGYG

-288 EYINRFASF
+288 EYINRFAAF
-297 QTEDMSDELVNK
+297 QTEDMSEELVDK
-309 INKYQELYESK
+309 INAYQELYESK

-349 ETDDTDAT
+349 ETDDTDAN

-388 KSMVDIYMS
+388 KSMADIYMS
-397 AGYKVEIV
+397 AGYKVEIA

-413 WNGRFKVTSVDDED
+413 WNGKFKVTSVDDED
-427 DTATNSSDITLLI
+427 DTATNSFDITLLI

-465 CDWTKYGLNRLSSF
+465 YDWTKYGLNRLSSF
-479 SDAYQSCIDVLID
+479 SDAYQSCIDMLID
-492 AGVGDPNHEF
+492 SGVGDPNHEF
-502 YSSIYLTYYN
+502 YTSIYLVYYN

-533 KEAEY
+533 KEAKY
-538 ENQRDNIQTELN
+538 EKQRDNIQSELN

-610 DLSTDVGNIWTIDEF
+610 DLSTDVGNIWTINEF
-625 KEVLDQWKCG
+625 KDVLDQWICG

-640 ICDDDIYELR
+640 ICDDDIYKLR

-788 KHPGDMLS
+788 KHQGDMLS

-830 LSISNGVNS
+830 LSISNGTNS
-839 FIVNPNNET
+839 FVVNPNDET
-848 LLSLS
+848 LISLS
-853 NTSGQILWV
+853 NNNGKILWV
-862 DTKGLL
+862 DTKGGL
-868 HIQGDGAGIDFN
+868 HLRGDGSGLDIT
-880 SNQTISEI
+880 SNEAISGVSSAI
-888 QSNIETTNKNL
+888 
-899 EQTNQSLNKT
+899 
-909 NSDLSN
+909 
-915 TNSQLNK
+915 SQLN
-922 TNQKIDGEIERATK
+922 DEI
-936 TEKEMSA
+936 
-943 SFSATVE
+943 
-950 GINGKFTTT
+950 
-959 ETTLKKYA
+959 
-967 DTVSSTAQSNA
+967 
-978 ITASNSSTDDKLKNY
+978 
-993 STTEASNN
+993 
-1001 YADTVAN
+1001 
-1008 QAKTD
+1008 
-1013 AIAESNNATD
+1013 
-1023 DKLKNYTTTVVMNN
+1023 
-1037 KFDLTAK
+1037 
-1044 GFTEEITK
+1044 
-1052 ETTRATG
+1052 
-1059 EEEKLST
+1059 
-1066 SINAVAGQLV
+1066 V
-1076 LKVDANGRIAQV
+1076 LKVDDNGRLATV
-1088 SLDADAKDGTTIKLT
+1088 KLGADANEGTVVQIGADSINLTAEETINFLS
-1103 GDNLDLTSEYVMNLI
+1103 GGEI
-1118 SNGALNLGAKNL
+1118 NL
-1130 SIVSDN
+1130 SGKNISIKSDN
-1136 FNVTSDGTVTMKK
+1136 FNVTKDGKMSCKGATIDGDVVANTLTANTKGSIAGFDISSNGLSVSVTETLPTYSNADITRLQQIIVGLVTPTQADYNRLDMNYDGRLTTLDIAAIQRLLNGTDSYTQTSTFLLNPKSVKHTIEISNGNNKTTIGAKSIASPSVSATAAYGNSVATNNLLVGHTNDSNGIKHISCGTVTC
-1149 ANITGGTL
+1149 
-1157 NIGDS
+1157 D
-1162 QTNESDAIISLSYG
+1162 
-1176 YGDNGHTEEGGAYG
+1176 
-1190 NVKIKPSGLSI
+1190 
-1201 YNQQGDR
+1201 
-1208 GYGWSLGTDLSY
+1208 
-1220 TGTKAGGYINCTGVN
+1220 
-1235 TEDINVQGNESV
+1235 
-1247 ISTPNLT
+1247 
-1254 ASNLI
+1254 
-1259 QTSRLNVLK
+1259 
-1268 FQCGTNAT
+1268 
-1276 LIKGVRTG
+1276 G
-1284 SCACKGTGGTSVE
+1284 SGGTSVI
-1297 LSNVTAS
+1297 LSGVVGSSNCAFFLTNADAS
-1304 ARAVYFATNIDGN
+1304 LSSAHIDGSQIN
-1317 TCNAHVEGTTL
+1317 GTT
-1328 SNGKVYAVLDRQLSI
+1328 VYANLDRALNSGH
-1343 SEIININWCKI
+1343 KI
-1354 EW
+1354 KIAWVKFEW

>member
-47 ECSFKVH
+47 ECSFKVY
-54 KEVNGIETPL
+54 KEVNGIATPL
-64 WDKIKDLKVFYIPEY
+64 WDQIKDLKVIYIPEY

-138 TDVSNSLLGRVLSKA
+138 TDISSSLLGRVLSKA

-188 DELNCLIWVD
+188 DELNCLVWVD
-198 SYDRSISIYDLEN
+198 SYDRSISLYDLDN
-211 SCPKCGHR
+211 SCPKCNHR
-219 AENETVCSECRT
+219 AENETVCSECGAT
-231 HMKKGYG
+231 MTSGYG
-238 EYFNVPV
+238 EYFTVPV

-288 EYINRFASF
+288 EYINRFATF
-297 QTEDMSDELVNK
+297 QTEDMSDELIDK
-309 INKYQELYESK
+309 INSYQKLYESK
-320 KKPYKEIMNGLYD
+320 KKPYKEIMNGLYN

-349 ETDDTDAT
+349 ETDDTDAN

-388 KSMVDIYMS
+388 KSMADIYMS
-397 AGYKVEIV
+397 AGYKVEIA

-413 WNGRFKVTSVDDED
+413 WNGRFKVTSVDDEN
-427 DTATNSSDITLLI
+427 DTATNGSDITLLI

-465 CDWTKYGLNRLSSF
+465 YDWTKYGLNRLSSF
-479 SDAYQSCIDVLID
+479 SDAYQSCIDMLID
-492 AGVGDPNHEF
+492 SGVGDPNHEF
-502 YSSIYLTYYN
+502 YTSIYLVYYN

-538 ENQRDNIQTELN
+538 EKQRDSIQSELN

-625 KEVLDQWKCG
+625 KDVLDQWKCG

-668 SSVLKVSDGISDIKS
+668 SSVFKVSDGISDIKS

-830 LSISNGVNS
+830 LSISNGTNS
-839 FIVNPNNET
+839 FVVNPNDET
-848 LLSLS
+848 LISLS
-853 NTSGQILWV
+853 NNNGKILWV
-862 DTKGLL
+862 DTKGGL
-868 HIQGDGAGIDFN
+868 HLRGDGSGLDIT
-880 SNQTISEI
+880 SNEAISGVSSAI
-888 QSNIETTNKNL
+888 
-899 EQTNQSLNKT
+899 
-909 NSDLSN
+909 
-915 TNSQLNK
+915 SQLN
-922 TNQKIDGEIERATK
+922 DEI
-936 TEKEMSA
+936 
-943 SFSATVE
+943 
-950 GINGKFTTT
+950 
-959 ETTLKKYA
+959 
-967 DTVSSTAQSNA
+967 
-978 ITASNSSTDDKLKNY
+978 
-993 STTEASNN
+993 
-1001 YADTVAN
+1001 
-1008 QAKTD
+1008 
-1013 AIAESNNATD
+1013 
-1023 DKLKNYTTTVVMNN
+1023 
-1037 KFDLTAK
+1037 
-1044 GFTEEITK
+1044 
-1052 ETTRATG
+1052 
-1059 EEEKLST
+1059 
-1066 SINAVAGQLV
+1066 V
-1076 LKVDANGRIAQV
+1076 LKVDDNGRLATV
-1088 SLDADAKDGTTIKLT
+1088 K
-1103 GDNLDLTSEYVMNLI
+1103 
-1118 SNGALNLGAKNL
+1118 LGADVNEGTVVQIGADSINLTAEETINFLSGGEINL
-1130 SIVSDN
+1130 SGKNISIKSDN
-1136 FNVTSDGTVTMKK
+1136 FNVTPDGTVIMNK

-1176 YGDNGHTEEGGAYG
+1176 YGDNGHTEEGSAYG
-1190 NVKIKPSGLSI
+1190 NVKITPSSLSI

-1208 GYGWSLGTDLSY
+1208 GYGWSLETDLSY

-1259 QTSRLNVLK
+1259 QTSRLNVSK

-1284 SCACKGTGGTSVE
+1284 SCACKGAGGTSVE

-1304 ARAVYFATNIDGN
+1304 ARAVYFVTNVDGN
-1317 TCNAHVEGTTL
+1317 TCNAHVEGTTI
-1328 SNGKVYAVLDRQLSI
+1328 SNGKVYAVLNRQLDTTEVI
-1343 SEIININWCKI
+1343 YINWCKI
-1354 EW
+1354 DW

>member
-47 ECSFKVH
+47 ECSFKVY
-54 KEVNGIETPL
+54 KEVNGIATPL
-64 WDKIKDLKVFYIPEY
+64 WDQIKDLKVIYIPEY

-138 TDVSNSLLGRVLSKA
+138 TDISSSLLGRVLSKA

-166 KLVRSFSISD
+166 KLVRSFSIND

-188 DELNCLIWVD
+188 DELNCLVWVD

-219 AENETVCSECRT
+219 AENETVCSKCRT
-231 HMKKGYG
+231 TMTRGYG

-252 SISVTTK
+252 SITVTTK
-259 DDEVKNTFR
+259 DDEVKNTFH

-288 EYINRFASF
+288 EYINRFAAF
-297 QTEDMSDELVNK
+297 QTEDMSKELIDQ
-309 INKYQELYESK
+309 INAYQELYESK
-320 KKPYKEIMNGLYD
+320 RKPYKEIMNGLYD

-349 ETDDTDAT
+349 ETDDTDAN

-376 RVAGV
+376 RVAGM

-388 KSMVDIYMS
+388 KSMADIYMS
-397 AGYKVEIV
+397 AGYKVEIA

-413 WNGRFKVTSVDDED
+413 WNGRFKVTSVDDEN
-427 DTATNSSDITLLI
+427 DTAINGSDITLLI

-465 CDWTKYGLNRLSSF
+465 YDWTKYGLNRLSSF
-479 SDAYQSCIDVLID
+479 SDAYQSCIDMLID
-492 AGVGDPNHEF
+492 SGVGDPNHEF
-502 YSSIYLTYYN
+502 YTSIYLFYYN

-538 ENQRDNIQTELN
+538 EKQRDSIQSELN

-625 KEVLDQWKCG
+625 KDVLDQWKCG

-640 ICDDDIYELR
+640 ICDNDIYKLR

-735 TYDNHG
+735 MYDNHG

-788 KHPGDMLS
+788 KHQGNMLS

-830 LSISNGVNS
+830 LSISNGTNS
-839 FIVNPNNET
+839 FVVNPNEET
-848 LLSLS
+848 LISLS
-853 NTSGQILWV
+853 NNNGKILWV
-862 DTKGLL
+862 DTKGGLYL
-868 HIQGDGAGIDFN
+868 RGDGSGLDIT
-880 SNQTISEI
+880 SNEAISGVSSAI
-888 QSNIETTNKNL
+888 
-899 EQTNQSLNKT
+899 
-909 NSDLSN
+909 
-915 TNSQLNK
+915 SQLNDEIVL
-922 TNQKIDGEIERATK
+922 KIDDNGRLATVKLGTEANEGTIVKIGADSINLTAEETINFLSGGEI
-936 TEKEMSA
+936 
-943 SFSATVE
+943 
-950 GINGKFTTT
+950 
-959 ETTLKKYA
+959 
-967 DTVSSTAQSNA
+967 
-978 ITASNSSTDDKLKNY
+978 
-993 STTEASNN
+993 
-1001 YADTVAN
+1001 
-1008 QAKTD
+1008 
-1013 AIAESNNATD
+1013 
-1023 DKLKNYTTTVVMNN
+1023 
-1037 KFDLTAK
+1037 
-1044 GFTEEITK
+1044 
-1052 ETTRATG
+1052 
-1059 EEEKLST
+1059 
-1066 SINAVAGQLV
+1066 
-1076 LKVDANGRIAQV
+1076 
-1088 SLDADAKDGTTIKLT
+1088 
-1103 GDNLDLTSEYVMNLI
+1103 
-1118 SNGALNLGAKNL
+1118 NL
-1130 SIVSDN
+1130 SGKNISIKSDN
-1136 FNVTSDGTVTMKK
+1136 FNVTPDGTVIMNK

-1157 NIGDS
+1157 NIGNS

-1176 YGDNGHTEEGGAYG
+1176 YGDNGHTEEGSAYG
-1190 NVKIKPSGLSI
+1190 NVKITPSSLSI

-1235 TEDINVQGNESV
+1235 TEDINVQGSESV

-1259 QTSRLNVLK
+1259 QTSRLNVSK

-1276 LIKGVRTG
+1276 LIKGIRTG
-1284 SCACKGTGGTSVE
+1284 SCACKGAGGTSVE

-1304 ARAVYFATNIDGN
+1304 ARAVYFVTNVDGN
-1317 TCNAHVEGTTL
+1317 TCNAHVEGTTI
-1328 SNGKVYAVLDRQLSI
+1328 SNGKVYAVLNRQLDTTEVI
-1343 SEIININWCKI
+1343 YINWCKI

>member
-16 TVVLC
+16 TIVLC

-26 KIGAIYPI
+26 KIGTIYPI
-34 SEWSI
+34 SDWSI

-47 ECSFKVH
+47 ECSFKVY

-64 WDKIKDLKVFYIPEY
+64 WDKIKDLKVIYIPEY

-138 TDVSNSLLGRVLSKA
+138 TDISSSLLGRVLSKA

-166 KLVRSFSISD
+166 KLVRSFSIDD

-188 DELNCLIWVD
+188 DELNCLVWVD
-198 SYDRSISIYDLEN
+198 SYDRSISLYDLDN
-211 SCPKCGHR
+211 SCPKCNHR
-219 AENETVCSECRT
+219 AENETVCSECGAT
-231 HMKKGYG
+231 MTSGYG
-238 EYFNVPV
+238 EYFIVPV

-259 DDEVKNTFR
+259 DDEVKNIFR

-288 EYINRFASF
+288 EYINRFATF
-297 QTEDMSDELVNK
+297 QTEDMSDELIDK
-309 INKYQELYESK
+309 INSYQKLYESK

-349 ETDDTDAT
+349 ETDDTDAN

-388 KSMVDIYMS
+388 KSMADIYMS
-397 AGYKVEIV
+397 AGYKVEIA
-405 SSTYSNQV
+405 SSIYSNQV
-413 WNGRFKVTSVDDED
+413 WNGRFKVTSVDDEN
-427 DTATNSSDITLLI
+427 DTVTNGSDITLLI

-465 CDWTKYGLNRLSSF
+465 YDWTKYGLNRLSSF
-479 SDAYQSCIDVLID
+479 SDAYQSCIDMLID
-492 AGVGDPNHEF
+492 SGVGDPNHEF
-502 YSSIYLTYYN
+502 YASIYLVYYN

-538 ENQRDNIQTELN
+538 EKQRDNIQTELN

-625 KEVLDQWKCG
+625 KDVLDQWKCG

-788 KHPGDMLS
+788 KHSGDMLS

-830 LSISNGVNS
+830 LSISNGTNS
-839 FIVNPNNET
+839 FVVNPNDET
-848 LLSLS
+848 LISLS
-853 NTSGQILWV
+853 NNNGKILWV
-862 DTKGLL
+862 DTKGGL
-868 HIQGDGAGIDFN
+868 HLRGDGSGLDIT
-880 SNQTISEI
+880 SNEAISGVSSAI
-888 QSNIETTNKNL
+888 
-899 EQTNQSLNKT
+899 
-909 NSDLSN
+909 
-915 TNSQLNK
+915 SQLN
-922 TNQKIDGEIERATK
+922 DEI
-936 TEKEMSA
+936 
-943 SFSATVE
+943 
-950 GINGKFTTT
+950 
-959 ETTLKKYA
+959 
-967 DTVSSTAQSNA
+967 
-978 ITASNSSTDDKLKNY
+978 
-993 STTEASNN
+993 
-1001 YADTVAN
+1001 
-1008 QAKTD
+1008 
-1013 AIAESNNATD
+1013 
-1023 DKLKNYTTTVVMNN
+1023 
-1037 KFDLTAK
+1037 
-1044 GFTEEITK
+1044 
-1052 ETTRATG
+1052 
-1059 EEEKLST
+1059 
-1066 SINAVAGQLV
+1066 V
-1076 LKVDANGRIAQV
+1076 LKVDDNGRLATV
-1088 SLDADAKDGTTIKLT
+1088 K
-1103 GDNLDLTSEYVMNLI
+1103 
-1118 SNGALNLGAKNL
+1118 LGADVNEGTVVQIGADSINLTAEETINFLSGGEINL
-1130 SIVSDN
+1130 SGKNISIKSDN
-1136 FNVTSDGTVTMKK
+1136 FNVTPDGTVIMNK

-1176 YGDNGHTEEGGAYG
+1176 YGDNGHTEEGSAYG
-1190 NVKIKPSGLSI
+1190 NVKITPSSLSI

-1259 QTSRLNVLK
+1259 QTSRLNVSK

-1284 SCACKGTGGTSVE
+1284 SCACKGAGGTSVE

-1304 ARAVYFATNIDGN
+1304 ARAVYFVTNVDGN
-1317 TCNAHVEGTTL
+1317 TCNAHVEGTTI
-1328 SNGKVYAVLDRQLSI
+1328 SNGKVYAVLNRQLDTTEVI
-1343 SEIININWCKI
+1343 YINWCKI
-1354 EW
+1354 DW

>member
-26 KIGAIYPI
+26 KIGAIYPV
-34 SEWSI
+34 SDWSI

-47 ECSFKVH
+47 ECSFKVY
-54 KEVNGIETPL
+54 KEVNGIATPL
-64 WDKIKDLKVFYIPEY
+64 WDQIKDLKVIYIPEY

-90 QTNETVKTIT
+90 QTNETVKNIT

-138 TDVSNSLLGRVLSKA
+138 TDISSSLLGRVLSKA

-166 KLVRSFSISD
+166 KLVRSFSIND

-188 DELNCLIWVD
+188 DELNCLVWVD
-198 SYDRSISIYDLEN
+198 SYDRSISLYDLDN
-211 SCPKCGHR
+211 SCPKCNHR
-219 AENETVCSECRT
+219 AENETVCSECGAT
-231 HMKKGYG
+231 MASGYG
-238 EYFNVPV
+238 EYFTVPV

-259 DDEVKNTFR
+259 DDEVKNIFR

-288 EYINRFASF
+288 EYINRFATF
-297 QTEDMSDELVNK
+297 QTEDMSDELIDK
-309 INKYQELYESK
+309 INSYQKLYESK

-349 ETDDTDAT
+349 ETDDTDAN

-388 KSMVDIYMS
+388 KSMADIYMS
-397 AGYKVEIV
+397 AGYKVEIA
-405 SSTYSNQV
+405 SSTYNNQV
-413 WNGRFKVTSVDDED
+413 WNGRFKVTSVDDEN
-427 DTATNSSDITLLI
+427 DTATNGSDITLLI

-454 ILDKQ
+454 ILNKQ

-465 CDWTKYGLNRLSSF
+465 YDWTKYGLNRLSSF
-479 SDAYQSCIDVLID
+479 SDAYQSCIDMLID
-492 AGVGDPNHEF
+492 SGVGDPNHEF
-502 YSSIYLTYYN
+502 YTSIYLVYYN

-538 ENQRDNIQTELN
+538 EKQRDSIQSELN

-625 KEVLDQWKCG
+625 KDVLDQWKCG

-640 ICDDDIYELR
+640 ICDNDIYKLR

-830 LSISNGVNS
+830 LSISNGTNS
-839 FIVNPNNET
+839 FVVNPNDET
-848 LLSLS
+848 LISLS
-853 NTSGQILWV
+853 NNNGKILWV
-862 DTKGLL
+862 DTKGGL
-868 HIQGDGAGIDFN
+868 HLRGDGSGLDIT
-880 SNQTISEI
+880 SNEAISGVSSAI
-888 QSNIETTNKNL
+888 
-899 EQTNQSLNKT
+899 
-909 NSDLSN
+909 
-915 TNSQLNK
+915 SQLN
-922 TNQKIDGEIERATK
+922 DEI
-936 TEKEMSA
+936 
-943 SFSATVE
+943 
-950 GINGKFTTT
+950 
-959 ETTLKKYA
+959 
-967 DTVSSTAQSNA
+967 
-978 ITASNSSTDDKLKNY
+978 
-993 STTEASNN
+993 
-1001 YADTVAN
+1001 
-1008 QAKTD
+1008 
-1013 AIAESNNATD
+1013 
-1023 DKLKNYTTTVVMNN
+1023 
-1037 KFDLTAK
+1037 
-1044 GFTEEITK
+1044 
-1052 ETTRATG
+1052 
-1059 EEEKLST
+1059 
-1066 SINAVAGQLV
+1066 V
-1076 LKVDANGRIAQV
+1076 LKVDDNGRLATV
-1088 SLDADAKDGTTIKLT
+1088 K
-1103 GDNLDLTSEYVMNLI
+1103 
-1118 SNGALNLGAKNL
+1118 LGADVNEGTVVQIGADSINLTAEETINFLSGGEINL
-1130 SIVSDN
+1130 SGKNISIKSDN
-1136 FNVTSDGTVTMKK
+1136 FNVTPDGTVIMNK

-1176 YGDNGHTEEGGAYG
+1176 YGDNGHTEEGSAYG
-1190 NVKIKPSGLSI
+1190 NVKITPSSLSI

-1259 QTSRLNVLK
+1259 QASRLNVSK

-1276 LIKGVRTG
+1276 LIKGVQTG
-1284 SCACKGTGGTSVE
+1284 SCACKGAGGTSVE

-1304 ARAVYFATNIDGN
+1304 ARAVYFVTNVDGN
-1317 TCNAHVEGTTL
+1317 TCNAHVEGTTI
-1328 SNGKVYAVLDRQLSI
+1328 SNGKVYAVLNRQLDTTEVI
-1343 SEIININWCKI
+1343 YINWCKI
-1354 EW
+1354 DW

>member
-1 MVYPILDMNNNVVTP
+1 MNNNVVTP

-47 ECSFKVH
+47 ECSFKVY
-54 KEVNGIETPL
+54 KEVNGIATPL
-64 WDKIKDLKVFYIPEY
+64 WDQIKDLKVIYIPEY

-138 TDVSNSLLGRVLSKA
+138 TDISSSLLGRVLSKA

-166 KLVRSFSISD
+166 KLVRSFSIND

-188 DELNCLIWVD
+188 DELNCLVWVD

-219 AENETVCSECRT
+219 AENETVCSKCRT
-231 HMKKGYG
+231 TMTRGYG

-252 SISVTTK
+252 SITVTTK

-288 EYINRFASF
+288 EYINRFAAF
-297 QTEDMSDELVNK
+297 QTEDMSKELIDQ
-309 INKYQELYESK
+309 INAYQELYESK
-320 KKPYKEIMNGLYD
+320 RKPYKEIMNGLYD

-349 ETDDTDAT
+349 ETDDTDAN

-388 KSMVDIYMS
+388 KSMADIYMS
-397 AGYKVEIV
+397 AGYKVEIA

-413 WNGRFKVTSVDDED
+413 WNGRFKVTSVDDEN
-427 DTATNSSDITLLI
+427 DTAINGFDITLLI

-465 CDWTKYGLNRLSSF
+465 YDWTKYGLNRLSSF
-479 SDAYQSCIDVLID
+479 SDAYQSCIDMLID
-492 AGVGDPNHEF
+492 SGVGDPNHEF
-502 YSSIYLTYYN
+502 YTSIYLVYYN

-533 KEAEY
+533 KEAKY
-538 ENQRDNIQTELN
+538 EKQRDNIQSELN

-625 KEVLDQWKCG
+625 KDVLDQWKCG

-830 LSISNGVNS
+830 LSISNGTNS
-839 FIVNPNNET
+839 FVVNPNDET
-848 LLSLS
+848 LISLS
-853 NTSGQILWV
+853 NNNGKILWV
-862 DTKGLL
+862 DTKGGL
-868 HIQGDGAGIDFN
+868 HLRGDGSGLDIT
-880 SNQTISEI
+880 SNEAISGVYSAI
-888 QSNIETTNKNL
+888 
-899 EQTNQSLNKT
+899 
-909 NSDLSN
+909 
-915 TNSQLNK
+915 SQLN
-922 TNQKIDGEIERATK
+922 DEI
-936 TEKEMSA
+936 
-943 SFSATVE
+943 
-950 GINGKFTTT
+950 
-959 ETTLKKYA
+959 
-967 DTVSSTAQSNA
+967 
-978 ITASNSSTDDKLKNY
+978 
-993 STTEASNN
+993 
-1001 YADTVAN
+1001 
-1008 QAKTD
+1008 
-1013 AIAESNNATD
+1013 
-1023 DKLKNYTTTVVMNN
+1023 
-1037 KFDLTAK
+1037 
-1044 GFTEEITK
+1044 
-1052 ETTRATG
+1052 
-1059 EEEKLST
+1059 
-1066 SINAVAGQLV
+1066 V
-1076 LKVDANGRIAQV
+1076 LKVDDNGRLATV
-1088 SLDADAKDGTTIKLT
+1088 KLGTDANEGTVVKIGADSINLTAEETINFLS
-1103 GDNLDLTSEYVMNLI
+1103 GGEI
-1118 SNGALNLGAKNL
+1118 NL
-1130 SIVSDN
+1130 SGKNISIKSDN
-1136 FNVTSDGTVTMKK
+1136 FNVTKDGKMFCQGATIDGDVVANTLTANTKGSIAGFDISSNGLSVSVTETLPTYSN
-1149 ANITGGTL
+1149 ADITRLQQIIVGLVTPTQADYNRLDMNYDGRLTTLDIVAIQRLLNGMDSYTQTSTFLLNPKSIKRTIEISNGNNKTTIGAKSIASPSVSATAVYGNSVTTNNLLVGHTNDSNGIKHISCGTTTCNGSGSTSVIL
-1157 NIGDS
+1157 SGVIGS
-1162 QTNESDAIISLSYG
+1162 SNCAFFLTNADASLS
-1176 YGDNGHTEEGGAYG
+1176 
-1190 NVKIKPSGLSI
+1190 S
-1201 YNQQGDR
+1201 
-1208 GYGWSLGTDLSY
+1208 
-1220 TGTKAGGYINCTGVN
+1220 
-1235 TEDINVQGNESV
+1235 
-1247 ISTPNLT
+1247 
-1254 ASNLI
+1254 
-1259 QTSRLNVLK
+1259 
-1268 FQCGTNAT
+1268 
-1276 LIKGVRTG
+1276 
-1284 SCACKGTGGTSVE
+1284 
-1297 LSNVTAS
+1297 
-1304 ARAVYFATNIDGN
+1304 
-1317 TCNAHVEGTTL
+1317 AHVDGSQIHGTI
-1328 SNGKVYAVLDRQLSI
+1328 VYANLDRALNSGQ
-1343 SEIININWCKI
+1343 NIKI
-1354 EW
+1354 AWVKFEW

>member
-47 ECSFKVH
+47 ECSFKVY
-54 KEVNGIETPL
+54 KEVNGIATPL
-64 WDKIKDLKVFYIPEY
+64 WDQIKDLKVIYIPEY

-138 TDVSNSLLGRVLSKA
+138 TDISSSLLGRVLSKA

-166 KLVRSFSISD
+166 KLVRSFSIND

-188 DELNCLIWVD
+188 DELNCLVWVD

-219 AENETVCSECRT
+219 AENETVCSKCRT
-231 HMKKGYG
+231 TMTRGYG

-252 SISVTTK
+252 SITVTTK

-288 EYINRFASF
+288 EYINRFATF
-297 QTEDMSDELVNK
+297 QTEDMSDELIDK
-309 INKYQELYESK
+309 INSYQKLYESK
-320 KKPYKEIMNGLYD
+320 KKPYKEIMNGLYN

-349 ETDDTDAT
+349 ETDDTDAN

-388 KSMVDIYMS
+388 KSMADIYMS
-397 AGYKVEIV
+397 AGYKVEIA

-413 WNGRFKVTSVDDED
+413 WNGRFKVTSVDDEN
-427 DTATNSSDITLLI
+427 DTATNGSDITLLI

-465 CDWTKYGLNRLSSF
+465 YDWTKYGLNRLSSF
-479 SDAYQSCIDVLID
+479 SDAYQSCIDMLID
-492 AGVGDPNHEF
+492 SGVGDPNHEF
-502 YSSIYLTYYN
+502 YTSIYLVYYN

-538 ENQRDNIQTELN
+538 EKQRDSIQSELN

-599 KEIVKASELQV
+599 KEIVKVSELQV

-625 KEVLDQWKCG
+625 KDVLDQWKCG

-640 ICDDDIYELR
+640 ICDNDIYKLR

-830 LSISNGVNS
+830 LSISNGTNS
-839 FIVNPNNET
+839 FVVNPNDET
-848 LLSLS
+848 LISLS
-853 NTSGQILWV
+853 NNNGKILWV
-862 DTKGLL
+862 DTKGGL
-868 HIQGDGAGIDFN
+868 HLRGDGSGLDIT
-880 SNQTISEI
+880 SNEAISGVSSAI
-888 QSNIETTNKNL
+888 
-899 EQTNQSLNKT
+899 
-909 NSDLSN
+909 
-915 TNSQLNK
+915 SQLN
-922 TNQKIDGEIERATK
+922 DEI
-936 TEKEMSA
+936 
-943 SFSATVE
+943 
-950 GINGKFTTT
+950 
-959 ETTLKKYA
+959 
-967 DTVSSTAQSNA
+967 
-978 ITASNSSTDDKLKNY
+978 
-993 STTEASNN
+993 
-1001 YADTVAN
+1001 
-1008 QAKTD
+1008 
-1013 AIAESNNATD
+1013 
-1023 DKLKNYTTTVVMNN
+1023 
-1037 KFDLTAK
+1037 
-1044 GFTEEITK
+1044 
-1052 ETTRATG
+1052 
-1059 EEEKLST
+1059 
-1066 SINAVAGQLV
+1066 V
-1076 LKVDANGRIAQV
+1076 LKVDDNGRLATV
-1088 SLDADAKDGTTIKLT
+1088 KLGADANEGTVVQIGADSINLTAEETINFLS
-1103 GDNLDLTSEYVMNLI
+1103 GGEI
-1118 SNGALNLGAKNL
+1118 NL
-1130 SIVSDN
+1130 SGKNISIKSDN
-1136 FNVTSDGTVTMKK
+1136 FNVTKDGKMSCKGATIDGDVVANTLTANTKGSIAGFDISSNGLSVSVAETLPTYSNADITRLQQIIVGLVTPTQADYNRLDMNYDGRLTTLDIAAIQRLLNGTDSYTQTSTFLLNPKSVKHTIEISNGNNKTTIGAKSIASPSVSATAAYGNSVATNNLLVGHTNDSNGIKHISCGTVTC
-1149 ANITGGTL
+1149 
-1157 NIGDS
+1157 D
-1162 QTNESDAIISLSYG
+1162 
-1176 YGDNGHTEEGGAYG
+1176 
-1190 NVKIKPSGLSI
+1190 
-1201 YNQQGDR
+1201 
-1208 GYGWSLGTDLSY
+1208 
-1220 TGTKAGGYINCTGVN
+1220 
-1235 TEDINVQGNESV
+1235 
-1247 ISTPNLT
+1247 
-1254 ASNLI
+1254 
-1259 QTSRLNVLK
+1259 
-1268 FQCGTNAT
+1268 
-1276 LIKGVRTG
+1276 G
-1284 SCACKGTGGTSVE
+1284 SGGTSVI
-1297 LSNVTAS
+1297 LSGVVGSSNCAFFLTNADAS
-1304 ARAVYFATNIDGN
+1304 LSSAHIDGSQIN
-1317 TCNAHVEGTTL
+1317 GTT
-1328 SNGKVYAVLDRQLSI
+1328 VYANLDRALNSGH
-1343 SEIININWCKI
+1343 KI
-1354 EW
+1354 KIAWVKFEW

>member
-47 ECSFKVH
+47 ECSFKVY
-54 KEVNGIETPL
+54 KEVNGIATPL
-64 WDKIKDLKVFYIPEY
+64 WDQIKDLKVIYIPEY

-138 TDVSNSLLGRVLSKA
+138 TDISSSLLGRVLSKA

-166 KLVRSFSISD
+166 KLVRSFSIND

-188 DELNCLIWVD
+188 DELNCLVWVD

-219 AENETVCSECRT
+219 AENETVCSKCRT
-231 HMKKGYG
+231 TMTRGYG

-252 SISVTTK
+252 SITVTTK

-288 EYINRFASF
+288 EYINRFAAF
-297 QTEDMSDELVNK
+297 QTEDMSKELIDQ
-309 INKYQELYESK
+309 INAYQELYESK
-320 KKPYKEIMNGLYD
+320 RKPYKEIMNGLYD

-349 ETDDTDAT
+349 ETDDTDAN

-388 KSMVDIYMS
+388 KSMADIYMS
-397 AGYKVEIV
+397 AGYKVEIA

-413 WNGRFKVTSVDDED
+413 WNGRFKVTSVDDEN
-427 DTATNSSDITLLI
+427 DTAINGSDITLLI

-465 CDWTKYGLNRLSSF
+465 YDWTKYGLNRLSSF
-479 SDAYQSCIDVLID
+479 SDAYQSCIDMLID
-492 AGVGDPNHEF
+492 SGVGDPKHEF
-502 YSSIYLTYYN
+502 YTSIYLVYYN

-533 KEAEY
+533 KEAKY
-538 ENQRDNIQTELN
+538 EKQRDNIQSELN

-610 DLSTDVGNIWTIDEF
+610 DLSTDVGNIWTINEF
-625 KEVLDQWKCG
+625 KDVLDQWICG

-640 ICDDDIYELR
+640 ICDDDIYKLR

-683 VLDSAKS
+683 ILDSAKS

-830 LSISNGVNS
+830 LSISNGTNS
-839 FIVNPNNET
+839 FVVNPNDET
-848 LLSLS
+848 LISLS
-853 NTSGQILWV
+853 NNNGKILWV
-862 DTKGLL
+862 DTKGGL
-868 HIQGDGAGIDFN
+868 HLRGDGSGLDIT
-880 SNQTISEI
+880 SNEAISGVSSAI
-888 QSNIETTNKNL
+888 
-899 EQTNQSLNKT
+899 
-909 NSDLSN
+909 
-915 TNSQLNK
+915 SQLN
-922 TNQKIDGEIERATK
+922 DEI
-936 TEKEMSA
+936 
-943 SFSATVE
+943 
-950 GINGKFTTT
+950 
-959 ETTLKKYA
+959 
-967 DTVSSTAQSNA
+967 
-978 ITASNSSTDDKLKNY
+978 
-993 STTEASNN
+993 
-1001 YADTVAN
+1001 
-1008 QAKTD
+1008 
-1013 AIAESNNATD
+1013 
-1023 DKLKNYTTTVVMNN
+1023 
-1037 KFDLTAK
+1037 
-1044 GFTEEITK
+1044 
-1052 ETTRATG
+1052 
-1059 EEEKLST
+1059 
-1066 SINAVAGQLV
+1066 V
-1076 LKVDANGRIAQV
+1076 LKVDDNGRLATV
-1088 SLDADAKDGTTIKLT
+1088 K
-1103 GDNLDLTSEYVMNLI
+1103 
-1118 SNGALNLGAKNL
+1118 LGADVNEGTVVQIGADSINLTAEETINFLSGGEINL
-1130 SIVSDN
+1130 SGKNISIKSDN
-1136 FNVTSDGTVTMKK
+1136 FNVTPDGTVIMNK

-1176 YGDNGHTEEGGAYG
+1176 YGDNGHTEEGSAYG
-1190 NVKIKPSGLSI
+1190 NVKITPSSLSI

-1235 TEDINVQGNESV
+1235 TEDINVQGSESV

-1259 QTSRLNVLK
+1259 QTSRLNVSK

-1284 SCACKGTGGTSVE
+1284 SCACKGAGGTSVE

-1304 ARAVYFATNIDGN
+1304 ARAVYFVTNVDGN
-1317 TCNAHVEGTTL
+1317 TCNAHVEGTTIF
-1328 SNGKVYAVLDRQLSI
+1328 NGKVYAVLNRQLDTTEVI
-1343 SEIININWCKI
+1343 YINWCKI
-1354 EW
+1354 DW

>member
-1 MVYPILDMNNNVVTP
+1 MVHPILDMNNNMVTP
-16 TVVLC
+16 TIVLC

-39 TPDMYNKN
+39 TPNMYNKN
-47 ECSFKVH
+47 ECSFKVY
-54 KEVNGIETPL
+54 KEVNGIATPL
-64 WDKIKDLKVFYIPEY
+64 WDQIKDLKVIYIPEY

-138 TDVSNSLLGRVLSKA
+138 TDISSSLLGRVLSKA

-166 KLVRSFSISD
+166 KLVRSFSIND

-188 DELNCLIWVD
+188 DELNCLVWVD

-219 AENETVCSECRT
+219 AENETVCSKCRT
-231 HMKKGYG
+231 TMTRGYG

-252 SISVTTK
+252 SITVTTK

-288 EYINRFASF
+288 EYINRFAAF
-297 QTEDMSDELVNK
+297 QTEDMSKELIDQ
-309 INKYQELYESK
+309 INAYQELYESK

-349 ETDDTDAT
+349 ETDDTDAN

-388 KSMVDIYMS
+388 KSMADIYMS
-397 AGYKVEIV
+397 AGYKVEIA
-405 SSTYSNQV
+405 SSIYSNQV
-413 WNGRFKVTSVDDED
+413 WNGRFKVTSVDDEN
-427 DTATNSSDITLLI
+427 DTVTNGSDITLLI

-465 CDWTKYGLNRLSSF
+465 YDWTKYGLNRLSSF
-479 SDAYQSCIDVLID
+479 SDAYQSCIDMLID
-492 AGVGDPNHEF
+492 SGVGDPNHEF
-502 YSSIYLTYYN
+502 YASIYLVYYN

-538 ENQRDNIQTELN
+538 EKQRDNIQTELN

-625 KEVLDQWKCG
+625 KDVLDQWKCG

-830 LSISNGVNS
+830 LSISNGTNS
-839 FIVNPNNET
+839 FVVNPNDET
-848 LLSLS
+848 LISLS
-853 NTSGQILWV
+853 NNNGKILWV
-862 DTKGLL
+862 DTKGGL
-868 HIQGDGAGIDFN
+868 HLRGDGSGLDIT
-880 SNQTISEI
+880 SNEAISGVSSAI
-888 QSNIETTNKNL
+888 
-899 EQTNQSLNKT
+899 
-909 NSDLSN
+909 
-915 TNSQLNK
+915 SQLN
-922 TNQKIDGEIERATK
+922 DEI
-936 TEKEMSA
+936 
-943 SFSATVE
+943 
-950 GINGKFTTT
+950 
-959 ETTLKKYA
+959 
-967 DTVSSTAQSNA
+967 
-978 ITASNSSTDDKLKNY
+978 
-993 STTEASNN
+993 
-1001 YADTVAN
+1001 
-1008 QAKTD
+1008 
-1013 AIAESNNATD
+1013 
-1023 DKLKNYTTTVVMNN
+1023 
-1037 KFDLTAK
+1037 
-1044 GFTEEITK
+1044 
-1052 ETTRATG
+1052 
-1059 EEEKLST
+1059 
-1066 SINAVAGQLV
+1066 V
-1076 LKVDANGRIAQV
+1076 LKVDDNGRLATV
-1088 SLDADAKDGTTIKLT
+1088 KLGADANEGTVVQIGADSINLTAEETINFLS
-1103 GDNLDLTSEYVMNLI
+1103 GGEI
-1118 SNGALNLGAKNL
+1118 NL
-1130 SIVSDN
+1130 SGKNISIKSDN
-1136 FNVTSDGTVTMKK
+1136 FNVTKDGKMSCKGATIDGDVVANTLTANTKGSIAGFDISSNGLSVSVTETLPTYSNADITRLQQIIVGLVTPTQADYNRLDMNYDGRLTTLDIAAIQRLLNGTDSYTQTSTFLLNPKSVKHTIEISNGNNKTTIGAKSIASPSVSATAVYGNSVATNNLLVGHTNDSNGIKHISCGTVTC
-1149 ANITGGTL
+1149 
-1157 NIGDS
+1157 D
-1162 QTNESDAIISLSYG
+1162 
-1176 YGDNGHTEEGGAYG
+1176 
-1190 NVKIKPSGLSI
+1190 
-1201 YNQQGDR
+1201 
-1208 GYGWSLGTDLSY
+1208 
-1220 TGTKAGGYINCTGVN
+1220 
-1235 TEDINVQGNESV
+1235 
-1247 ISTPNLT
+1247 
-1254 ASNLI
+1254 
-1259 QTSRLNVLK
+1259 
-1268 FQCGTNAT
+1268 
-1276 LIKGVRTG
+1276 G
-1284 SCACKGTGGTSVE
+1284 SGGTSVI
-1297 LSNVTAS
+1297 LSGVVGSSNCAFFLTNADAS
-1304 ARAVYFATNIDGN
+1304 LSSAHIDGSQIN
-1317 TCNAHVEGTTL
+1317 GTT
-1328 SNGKVYAVLDRQLSI
+1328 VYANLDRALNSGH
-1343 SEIININWCKI
+1343 KI
-1354 EW
+1354 KIAWVKFEW

>member
-47 ECSFKVH
+47 ECSFKVY
-54 KEVNGIETPL
+54 KEVNGIATPL
-64 WDKIKDLKVFYIPEY
+64 WDQIKDLKVIYIPEY

-138 TDVSNSLLGRVLSKA
+138 TDISSSLLGRVLSKA

-166 KLVRSFSISD
+166 KLVRSFSIND

-188 DELNCLIWVD
+188 DELNCLVWVD

-219 AENETVCSECRT
+219 AENETVCSKCRT
-231 HMKKGYG
+231 TMTRGYG

-252 SISVTTK
+252 SITVTTK

-288 EYINRFASF
+288 EYINRFAAF
-297 QTEDMSDELVNK
+297 QTEDMSKELIDQ
-309 INKYQELYESK
+309 INAYQELYESK
-320 KKPYKEIMNGLYD
+320 RKPYKEIMNGLYD

-349 ETDDTDAT
+349 ETDDTDAN

-388 KSMVDIYMS
+388 KSMADIYMS
-397 AGYKVEIV
+397 AGYKVEIA

-413 WNGRFKVTSVDDED
+413 WNGRFKVTSVDDEN
-427 DTATNSSDITLLI
+427 DTAINGSDITLLI

-465 CDWTKYGLNRLSSF
+465 YDWTKYGLNRLSSF
-479 SDAYQSCIDVLID
+479 SDAYQSCIDMLID
-492 AGVGDPNHEF
+492 SGVGDPNHEF
-502 YSSIYLTYYN
+502 YTSIYLVYYN

-533 KEAEY
+533 KEAKY
-538 ENQRDNIQTELN
+538 EKQRDNIQSELN

-610 DLSTDVGNIWTIDEF
+610 DLSTDVGNIWTINEF
-625 KEVLDQWKCG
+625 KDVLDQWICG

-640 ICDDDIYELR
+640 ICDDDIYKLR

-683 VLDSAKS
+683 ILDSAKS

-830 LSISNGVNS
+830 LSISNGTNS
-839 FIVNPNNET
+839 FVVNPNDET
-848 LLSLS
+848 LISLS
-853 NTSGQILWV
+853 NNNGKILWV
-862 DTKGLL
+862 DTKGGL
-868 HIQGDGAGIDFN
+868 HLRGDGSGLDIT
-880 SNQTISEI
+880 SNEAISGVSSAI
-888 QSNIETTNKNL
+888 
-899 EQTNQSLNKT
+899 
-909 NSDLSN
+909 
-915 TNSQLNK
+915 SQLNDEIVL
-922 TNQKIDGEIERATK
+922 KIDDNGRLATVKLGTDANEGTIVKIGADSINLTAEETINFLSGGEI
-936 TEKEMSA
+936 
-943 SFSATVE
+943 
-950 GINGKFTTT
+950 
-959 ETTLKKYA
+959 
-967 DTVSSTAQSNA
+967 
-978 ITASNSSTDDKLKNY
+978 
-993 STTEASNN
+993 
-1001 YADTVAN
+1001 
-1008 QAKTD
+1008 
-1013 AIAESNNATD
+1013 
-1023 DKLKNYTTTVVMNN
+1023 
-1037 KFDLTAK
+1037 
-1044 GFTEEITK
+1044 
-1052 ETTRATG
+1052 
-1059 EEEKLST
+1059 
-1066 SINAVAGQLV
+1066 
-1076 LKVDANGRIAQV
+1076 
-1088 SLDADAKDGTTIKLT
+1088 
-1103 GDNLDLTSEYVMNLI
+1103 
-1118 SNGALNLGAKNL
+1118 NL
-1130 SIVSDN
+1130 SGKNISIKSDN
-1136 FNVTSDGTVTMKK
+1136 FNVTPDGTVIMNK

-1176 YGDNGHTEEGGAYG
+1176 YGDNGHTEEGSAYG
-1190 NVKIKPSGLSI
+1190 NVKITPSSLSI

-1259 QTSRLNVLK
+1259 QTSRLNVSK

-1284 SCACKGTGGTSVE
+1284 SCACKGAGGTSVE

-1304 ARAVYFATNIDGN
+1304 ARAVYFVTNVDGN
-1317 TCNAHVEGTTL
+1317 TCNAHVEGTTI
-1328 SNGKVYAVLDRQLSI
+1328 SNGKVYAVLNRQLDTTEVI
-1343 SEIININWCKI
+1343 YINWCKI
-1354 EW
+1354 DW

>member
-47 ECSFKVH
+47 ECSFKVY
-54 KEVNGIETPL
+54 KEVNGIATPL
-64 WDKIKDLKVFYIPEY
+64 WDQIKDLKVIYIPEY

-138 TDVSNSLLGRVLSKA
+138 TDISSSLLGRVLSKA

-166 KLVRSFSISD
+166 KLVRSFSIND

-188 DELNCLIWVD
+188 DELNCLVWVD

-219 AENETVCSECRT
+219 AENETVCSECGAT
-231 HMKKGYG
+231 MTSGYG
-238 EYFNVPV
+238 EYFTVPV

-259 DDEVKNTFR
+259 EDEVKNTFR

-273 DVINAAIRAVNPNGT
+273 NVINAAIRAVNPNGT
-288 EYINRFASF
+288 EYINRFATF
-297 QTEDMSDELVNK
+297 QTEDMSDELIDK
-309 INKYQELYESK
+309 INSYQKLYESK
-320 KKPYKEIMNGLYD
+320 KKPYKEIMNGLYN

-349 ETDDTDAT
+349 ETDDTDAN

-388 KSMVDIYMS
+388 KSMADIYMS
-397 AGYKVEIV
+397 AGYKVEIA

-413 WNGRFKVTSVDDED
+413 WNGRFKVTSVDDEN
-427 DTATNSSDITLLI
+427 DTATNGSDITLLI

-465 CDWTKYGLNRLSSF
+465 YDWTKYGLNRLSSF
-479 SDAYQSCIDVLID
+479 SDAYQSCIDMLID
-492 AGVGDPNHEF
+492 SGVGDPNHEF
-502 YSSIYLTYYN
+502 YTSIYLVYYN

-538 ENQRDNIQTELN
+538 EKQRDSIQSELN

-625 KEVLDQWKCG
+625 KDVLDQWKCG

-640 ICDDDIYELR
+640 ICDNDIYKLR

-788 KHPGDMLS
+788 KHSGDMLS

-830 LSISNGVNS
+830 LSISNGTNS
-839 FIVNPNNET
+839 FVVNPNDET
-848 LLSLS
+848 LISLS
-853 NTSGQILWV
+853 NNNGKILWV
-862 DTKGLL
+862 DTKGGL
-868 HIQGDGAGIDFN
+868 HLRGDGSGLDIT
-880 SNQTISEI
+880 SNEAISGVSSAI
-888 QSNIETTNKNL
+888 
-899 EQTNQSLNKT
+899 
-909 NSDLSN
+909 
-915 TNSQLNK
+915 SQLN
-922 TNQKIDGEIERATK
+922 DEI
-936 TEKEMSA
+936 
-943 SFSATVE
+943 
-950 GINGKFTTT
+950 
-959 ETTLKKYA
+959 
-967 DTVSSTAQSNA
+967 
-978 ITASNSSTDDKLKNY
+978 
-993 STTEASNN
+993 
-1001 YADTVAN
+1001 
-1008 QAKTD
+1008 
-1013 AIAESNNATD
+1013 
-1023 DKLKNYTTTVVMNN
+1023 
-1037 KFDLTAK
+1037 
-1044 GFTEEITK
+1044 
-1052 ETTRATG
+1052 
-1059 EEEKLST
+1059 
-1066 SINAVAGQLV
+1066 V
-1076 LKVDANGRIAQV
+1076 LKVDDNGRLATV
-1088 SLDADAKDGTTIKLT
+1088 K
-1103 GDNLDLTSEYVMNLI
+1103 
-1118 SNGALNLGAKNL
+1118 LGADVNEGTVVQIGADSINLTAEETINFLSGGEINL
-1130 SIVSDN
+1130 SGKNISIKSDN
-1136 FNVTSDGTVTMKK
+1136 FNVTKDGKMSCKGATIDGDVVANTLTANTKGSIAGFDISSNGLSVSVTETLPTYSNADITRLQQIIVGLVTPTQADYNRLDMNYDGRLTTLDIAAIQRLLNGTDSYTQTSTFLLNPKSVKHTIEISNGNNKTTIGAKSIASPSVSATAAYGNSVATNNLLVGHTNDSNGIKHISCGTVTC
-1149 ANITGGTL
+1149 
-1157 NIGDS
+1157 D
-1162 QTNESDAIISLSYG
+1162 
-1176 YGDNGHTEEGGAYG
+1176 
-1190 NVKIKPSGLSI
+1190 
-1201 YNQQGDR
+1201 
-1208 GYGWSLGTDLSY
+1208 
-1220 TGTKAGGYINCTGVN
+1220 
-1235 TEDINVQGNESV
+1235 
-1247 ISTPNLT
+1247 
-1254 ASNLI
+1254 
-1259 QTSRLNVLK
+1259 
-1268 FQCGTNAT
+1268 
-1276 LIKGVRTG
+1276 G
-1284 SCACKGTGGTSVE
+1284 SGGTSVI
-1297 LSNVTAS
+1297 LSGVVGSSNCAFFLTNADAS
-1304 ARAVYFATNIDGN
+1304 LSSAHIDGSQIN
-1317 TCNAHVEGTTL
+1317 GTT
-1328 SNGKVYAVLDRQLSI
+1328 VYANLDRALNSGH
-1343 SEIININWCKI
+1343 KI
-1354 EW
+1354 KIAWVKFEW

>member
-47 ECSFKVH
+47 ECSFKVY
-54 KEVNGIETPL
+54 KEVNGIATPL
-64 WDKIKDLKVFYIPEY
+64 WDQIKDLKVIYIPEY

-138 TDVSNSLLGRVLSKA
+138 TDISSSLLGRVLSKA

-166 KLVRSFSISD
+166 KLVRSFSIND

-188 DELNCLIWVD
+188 DELNCLVWVD

-219 AENETVCSECRT
+219 AENETVCSKCRT
-231 HMKKGYG
+231 TMTRGYG

-252 SISVTTK
+252 SITVTTK

-288 EYINRFASF
+288 EYINRFAAF
-297 QTEDMSDELVNK
+297 QTEDMSKELIDQ
-309 INKYQELYESK
+309 INAYQELYESK
-320 KKPYKEIMNGLYD
+320 RKPYKEIMNGLYD

-349 ETDDTDAT
+349 ETDDTDAN

-388 KSMVDIYMS
+388 KSMADIYMS
-397 AGYKVEIV
+397 AGYKVEIA

-413 WNGRFKVTSVDDED
+413 WNGRFKVTSVDDEN
-427 DTATNSSDITLLI
+427 DTAINGSDITLLI

-465 CDWTKYGLNRLSSF
+465 YDWTKYGLNRLSSF
-479 SDAYQSCIDVLID
+479 SDAYQSCIDMLID
-492 AGVGDPNHEF
+492 SGVGDPNHEF
-502 YSSIYLTYYN
+502 YTSIYLVYYN

-533 KEAEY
+533 KEAKY
-538 ENQRDNIQTELN
+538 EKQRDNIQSELN

-568 EDTYQNDNYISDG
+568 EDTYQDDNYISDG

-610 DLSTDVGNIWTIDEF
+610 DLSTDVGNIWTINEF
-625 KEVLDQWKCG
+625 KDVLDQWICG

-640 ICDDDIYELR
+640 ICDDDIYKLR

-830 LSISNGVNS
+830 LSISNGTNS
-839 FIVNPNNET
+839 FVVNPNDET
-848 LLSLS
+848 LISLS
-853 NTSGQILWV
+853 NNNGKILWV
-862 DTKGLL
+862 DTKGGL
-868 HIQGDGAGIDFN
+868 HLRGDGSGLDIT
-880 SNQTISEI
+880 SNEAISGVSSAI
-888 QSNIETTNKNL
+888 
-899 EQTNQSLNKT
+899 
-909 NSDLSN
+909 
-915 TNSQLNK
+915 SQLN
-922 TNQKIDGEIERATK
+922 DEI
-936 TEKEMSA
+936 
-943 SFSATVE
+943 
-950 GINGKFTTT
+950 
-959 ETTLKKYA
+959 
-967 DTVSSTAQSNA
+967 
-978 ITASNSSTDDKLKNY
+978 
-993 STTEASNN
+993 
-1001 YADTVAN
+1001 
-1008 QAKTD
+1008 
-1013 AIAESNNATD
+1013 
-1023 DKLKNYTTTVVMNN
+1023 
-1037 KFDLTAK
+1037 
-1044 GFTEEITK
+1044 
-1052 ETTRATG
+1052 
-1059 EEEKLST
+1059 
-1066 SINAVAGQLV
+1066 V
-1076 LKVDANGRIAQV
+1076 LKVDDNGRLATV
-1088 SLDADAKDGTTIKLT
+1088 KLGADANEGTVVQIGADSINLTAEETINFLS
-1103 GDNLDLTSEYVMNLI
+1103 GGEI
-1118 SNGALNLGAKNL
+1118 NL
-1130 SIVSDN
+1130 SGKNISIKSDN
-1136 FNVTSDGTVTMKK
+1136 FNVTKDGKMSCKGATIDGDVVANTLTANTKGSIAGFDISSNGLSVSVTETLPTYSN
-1149 ANITGGTL
+1149 ADITRLQQIIVGLVTPTQADYNRLDMNYDGRLTTLDIAAIQRLLNGTDSYTQTSTFLL
-1157 NIGDS
+1157 NPKSIKHTIEISNKNNKTTIGAKSIASPSVSATEVYGNSVATNNLLVGHTNDS
-1162 QTNESDAIISLSYG
+1162 NGIKHISCGTATCNGSGNTSVILSGVIGSSNCAFFLTNADASLS
-1176 YGDNGHTEEGGAYG
+1176 
-1190 NVKIKPSGLSI
+1190 S
-1201 YNQQGDR
+1201 
-1208 GYGWSLGTDLSY
+1208 
-1220 TGTKAGGYINCTGVN
+1220 
-1235 TEDINVQGNESV
+1235 
-1247 ISTPNLT
+1247 
-1254 ASNLI
+1254 
-1259 QTSRLNVLK
+1259 
-1268 FQCGTNAT
+1268 
-1276 LIKGVRTG
+1276 
-1284 SCACKGTGGTSVE
+1284 
-1297 LSNVTAS
+1297 
-1304 ARAVYFATNIDGN
+1304 
-1317 TCNAHVEGTTL
+1317 AHVDGSQINGTI
-1328 SNGKVYAVLDRQLSI
+1328 VYANLDRALNSGQ
-1343 SEIININWCKI
+1343 NIKI
-1354 EW
+1354 AWVKFEW

>member
-47 ECSFKVH
+47 ECSFKVY
-54 KEVNGIETPL
+54 KEVNGIATPL
-64 WDKIKDLKVFYIPEY
+64 WDQIKDLKVIYIPEY

-138 TDVSNSLLGRVLSKA
+138 TDISSSLLGRVLSKA

-166 KLVRSFSISD
+166 KLVRSFSIND

-188 DELNCLIWVD
+188 DELNCLVWVD

-219 AENETVCSECRT
+219 AENETVCSKCRT
-231 HMKKGYG
+231 TMTRGYG

-252 SISVTTK
+252 SITVTTK

-288 EYINRFASF
+288 EYINRFAAF
-297 QTEDMSDELVNK
+297 QTEDMSKELIDQ
-309 INKYQELYESK
+309 INAYQELYESK
-320 KKPYKEIMNGLYD
+320 RKPYKEIMNGLYD

-349 ETDDTDAT
+349 ETDDTDAN

-376 RVAGV
+376 RVAGM

-388 KSMVDIYMS
+388 KSMADIYMS
-397 AGYKVEIV
+397 AGYKVEIA

-413 WNGRFKVTSVDDED
+413 WNGRFKVTSVDDEN
-427 DTATNSSDITLLI
+427 DTAINGSDITLLI

-465 CDWTKYGLNRLSSF
+465 YDWTKYGLNRLSSF
-479 SDAYQSCIDVLID
+479 SDAYQSCIDMLID
-492 AGVGDPNHEF
+492 SGVGDPNHEF
-502 YSSIYLTYYN
+502 YTSIYLVYYN

-533 KEAEY
+533 KEAKY
-538 ENQRDNIQTELN
+538 EKQRDNIQSELN

-610 DLSTDVGNIWTIDEF
+610 DLSTDVGNIWTINEF
-625 KEVLDQWKCG
+625 KDVLDQWICG

-640 ICDDDIYELR
+640 ICDDDIYKLR
-650 LLNYTIKDSDF
+650 LLNYTIKDSAF

-830 LSISNGVNS
+830 LSISNGTNS
-839 FIVNPNNET
+839 FVVNPNDET
-848 LLSLS
+848 LISLS
-853 NTSGQILWV
+853 NNNGKILWV
-862 DTKGLL
+862 DTKGGL
-868 HIQGDGAGIDFN
+868 HLRGDGSGLDIT
-880 SNQTISEI
+880 SNEAISGVYSAI
-888 QSNIETTNKNL
+888 
-899 EQTNQSLNKT
+899 
-909 NSDLSN
+909 
-915 TNSQLNK
+915 SQLN
-922 TNQKIDGEIERATK
+922 DEI
-936 TEKEMSA
+936 
-943 SFSATVE
+943 
-950 GINGKFTTT
+950 
-959 ETTLKKYA
+959 
-967 DTVSSTAQSNA
+967 
-978 ITASNSSTDDKLKNY
+978 
-993 STTEASNN
+993 
-1001 YADTVAN
+1001 
-1008 QAKTD
+1008 
-1013 AIAESNNATD
+1013 
-1023 DKLKNYTTTVVMNN
+1023 
-1037 KFDLTAK
+1037 
-1044 GFTEEITK
+1044 
-1052 ETTRATG
+1052 
-1059 EEEKLST
+1059 
-1066 SINAVAGQLV
+1066 V
-1076 LKVDANGRIAQV
+1076 LKVDDNGRLATV
-1088 SLDADAKDGTTIKLT
+1088 KLGADANEGTVVQIGADSINLTAEETINFLS
-1103 GDNLDLTSEYVMNLI
+1103 GGEI
-1118 SNGALNLGAKNL
+1118 NL
-1130 SIVSDN
+1130 SGKNISIKSDN
-1136 FNVTSDGTVTMKK
+1136 FNVTKDGKMSCKGATIDGDVVANTLTANIKGSIAGFDISSNGLSVSVTETLPTYSNADITRLQQIIVGLVTPTQADYNRLDMNYDGRLTPLDIVAIQRLLNGMDSYTQTSTFLLNSKSIKRTIEISNGNNKTTIGAKSIASPSVSATAVYGNSVATNNLLVGHTNDSNGIKHISCGTVTCDG
-1149 ANITGGTL
+1149 TGNTSVVL
-1157 NIGDS
+1157 NGVS
-1162 QTNESDAIISLSYG
+1162 GGSNCAFFLTNADTSISLA
-1176 YGDNGHTEEGGAYG
+1176 HIEG
-1190 NVKIKPSGLSI
+1190 S
-1201 YNQQGDR
+1201 Q
-1208 GYGWSLGTDLSY
+1208 
-1220 TGTKAGGYINCTGVN
+1220 
-1235 TEDINVQGNESV
+1235 
-1247 ISTPNLT
+1247 IS
-1254 ASNLI
+1254 
-1259 QTSRLNVLK
+1259 
-1268 FQCGTNAT
+1268 
-1276 LIKGVRTG
+1276 
-1284 SCACKGTGGTSVE
+1284 
-1297 LSNVTAS
+1297 
-1304 ARAVYFATNIDGN
+1304 GN
-1317 TCNAHVEGTTL
+1317 T
-1328 SNGKVYAVLDRQLSI
+1328 VYANLDRALNSGQ
-1343 SEIININWCKI
+1343 IIKI
-1354 EW
+1354 AWVKFEW

>member
-47 ECSFKVH
+47 ECSFKVY
-54 KEVNGIETPL
+54 KEVNGIVTPL
-64 WDKIKDLKVFYIPEY
+64 WDKIKDLKVIYIPEY

-111 TMLYDI
+111 TMLYNI

-138 TDVSNSLLGRVLSKA
+138 VDVSSSLLGRILSKA

-166 KLVRSFSISD
+166 KLVRSFSIDD

-188 DELNCLIWVD
+188 DELNCLVWVD
-198 SYDRSISIYDLEN
+198 SYDRSISLYDLEN

-219 AENETVCSECRT
+219 AENETICSECGT
-231 HMKKGYG
+231 TMTKGYG

-288 EYINRFASF
+288 EYINRFAAF
-297 QTEDMSDELVNK
+297 QTEDMSEELVDK
-309 INKYQELYESK
+309 INAYQELYESK

-349 ETDDTDAT
+349 ETDDTDAN

-388 KSMVDIYMS
+388 KSMADIYMS
-397 AGYKVEIV
+397 AGYKVEIA

-413 WNGRFKVTSVDDED
+413 WNGKFKVTSVDDED
-427 DTATNSSDITLLI
+427 DTATNSFDITLLI

-454 ILDKQ
+454 ILNKQ

-465 CDWTKYGLNRLSSF
+465 YDWTKYGLNRLSSF
-479 SDAYQSCIDVLID
+479 SDAYQSCIDMLID
-492 AGVGDPNHEF
+492 SGVGDPNHEF
-502 YSSIYLTYYN
+502 YTSIYLVYYN

-538 ENQRDNIQTELN
+538 EKQRDSIQSELN

-625 KEVLDQWKCG
+625 KDVLDQWKCG

-640 ICDDDIYELR
+640 ICDNDIYKLR

-788 KHPGDMLS
+788 KHQGNMLS

-830 LSISNGVNS
+830 LSISNGTNS
-839 FIVNPNNET
+839 FVVNPNEET
-848 LLSLS
+848 LISLS
-853 NTSGQILWV
+853 NNNGKILWV
-862 DTKGLL
+862 DTKGGL
-868 HIQGDGAGIDFN
+868 HLRGDGSGLDIT
-880 SNQTISEI
+880 SNEAISGVSSAI
-888 QSNIETTNKNL
+888 
-899 EQTNQSLNKT
+899 
-909 NSDLSN
+909 
-915 TNSQLNK
+915 SQLNDEIVL
-922 TNQKIDGEIERATK
+922 KIDDNGRLATVKLGTEANEGTIVKIGADSINLTAEETINFLSGGEI
-936 TEKEMSA
+936 
-943 SFSATVE
+943 
-950 GINGKFTTT
+950 
-959 ETTLKKYA
+959 
-967 DTVSSTAQSNA
+967 
-978 ITASNSSTDDKLKNY
+978 
-993 STTEASNN
+993 
-1001 YADTVAN
+1001 
-1008 QAKTD
+1008 
-1013 AIAESNNATD
+1013 
-1023 DKLKNYTTTVVMNN
+1023 
-1037 KFDLTAK
+1037 
-1044 GFTEEITK
+1044 
-1052 ETTRATG
+1052 
-1059 EEEKLST
+1059 
-1066 SINAVAGQLV
+1066 
-1076 LKVDANGRIAQV
+1076 
-1088 SLDADAKDGTTIKLT
+1088 
-1103 GDNLDLTSEYVMNLI
+1103 
-1118 SNGALNLGAKNL
+1118 NL
-1130 SIVSDN
+1130 SGKNISIKSDN
-1136 FNVTSDGTVTMKK
+1136 FNVTPDGTVIMNK

-1157 NIGDS
+1157 NIGNS

-1176 YGDNGHTEEGGAYG
+1176 YGDNGHTEEGSAYG
-1190 NVKIKPSGLSI
+1190 NVKITPSSLSI

-1235 TEDINVQGNESV
+1235 TEDINVQGSESV

-1259 QTSRLNVLK
+1259 QTSRLNVSK

-1276 LIKGVRTG
+1276 LIKGIRTG
-1284 SCACKGTGGTSVE
+1284 SCACKGAGGTSVE

-1304 ARAVYFATNIDGN
+1304 ARAVYFVTNVDGN
-1317 TCNAHVEGTTL
+1317 TCNAHVEGTTI
-1328 SNGKVYAVLDRQLSI
+1328 SNGKVYAVLNRQLDTTEVI
-1343 SEIININWCKI
+1343 YINWCKI

>member
-1 MVYPILDMNNNVVTP
+1 MVHPILDMNNNVVTP
-16 TVVLC
+16 TIVLC

-39 TPDMYNKN
+39 TPNMYNKN
-47 ECSFKVH
+47 ECSFKVY
-54 KEVNGIETPL
+54 KEVNGIATPL
-64 WDKIKDLKVFYIPEY
+64 WDQIKDLKVIYIPEY

-138 TDVSNSLLGRVLSKA
+138 TDISSSLLGRVLSKA

-166 KLVRSFSISD
+166 KLVRSFSIND

-188 DELNCLIWVD
+188 DELNCLVWVD

-219 AENETVCSECRT
+219 AENETVCSKCRT
-231 HMKKGYG
+231 TMTRGYG

-252 SISVTTK
+252 SITVTTK

-288 EYINRFASF
+288 EYINRFAAF
-297 QTEDMSDELVNK
+297 QTEDMSKELIDQ
-309 INKYQELYESK
+309 INAYQELYESK

-349 ETDDTDAT
+349 ETDDTDAN

-388 KSMVDIYMS
+388 KSMADIYMS
-397 AGYKVEIV
+397 AGYKVEIA
-405 SSTYSNQV
+405 SSIYSNQV
-413 WNGRFKVTSVDDED
+413 WNGRFKVTSVDDEN
-427 DTATNSSDITLLI
+427 DTVTNGSDITLLI

-465 CDWTKYGLNRLSSF
+465 YDWTKYGLNRLSSF
-479 SDAYQSCIDVLID
+479 SDAYQSCIDMLID
-492 AGVGDPNHEF
+492 SGVGDPNHEF
-502 YSSIYLTYYN
+502 YASIYLVYYN

-538 ENQRDNIQTELN
+538 EKQRDNIQTELN

-625 KEVLDQWKCG
+625 KDVLDQWKCG

-830 LSISNGVNS
+830 LSISNGTNS
-839 FIVNPNNET
+839 FVVNPNDET
-848 LLSLS
+848 LISLS
-853 NTSGQILWV
+853 NNNGKILWV
-862 DTKGLL
+862 DTKGGL
-868 HIQGDGAGIDFN
+868 HLRGDGSGLDIT
-880 SNQTISEI
+880 SNEAISGVSSAI
-888 QSNIETTNKNL
+888 
-899 EQTNQSLNKT
+899 
-909 NSDLSN
+909 
-915 TNSQLNK
+915 SQLN
-922 TNQKIDGEIERATK
+922 DEI
-936 TEKEMSA
+936 
-943 SFSATVE
+943 
-950 GINGKFTTT
+950 
-959 ETTLKKYA
+959 
-967 DTVSSTAQSNA
+967 
-978 ITASNSSTDDKLKNY
+978 
-993 STTEASNN
+993 
-1001 YADTVAN
+1001 
-1008 QAKTD
+1008 
-1013 AIAESNNATD
+1013 
-1023 DKLKNYTTTVVMNN
+1023 
-1037 KFDLTAK
+1037 
-1044 GFTEEITK
+1044 
-1052 ETTRATG
+1052 
-1059 EEEKLST
+1059 
-1066 SINAVAGQLV
+1066 V
-1076 LKVDANGRIAQV
+1076 LKVDDNGRLATV
-1088 SLDADAKDGTTIKLT
+1088 KLGADANEGTVVQIGADSINLTAEETINFLS
-1103 GDNLDLTSEYVMNLI
+1103 GGEI
-1118 SNGALNLGAKNL
+1118 NL
-1130 SIVSDN
+1130 SGKNISIKSDN
-1136 FNVTSDGTVTMKK
+1136 FNVTPDGTVIMNK

-1157 NIGDS
+1157 NIGNS

-1176 YGDNGHTEEGGAYG
+1176 YGDNGHTEEGSAYG
-1190 NVKIKPSGLSI
+1190 NVKITPSSLSI

-1235 TEDINVQGNESV
+1235 TEDINVQGSESV

-1259 QTSRLNVLK
+1259 QTSRLNVSK

-1276 LIKGVRTG
+1276 LIKGIRTG
-1284 SCACKGTGGTSVE
+1284 SCACKGAGGTSVE

-1304 ARAVYFATNIDGN
+1304 ARAVYFVTNVDGN
-1317 TCNAHVEGTTL
+1317 TCNAHVEGTTI
-1328 SNGKVYAVLDRQLSI
+1328 SNGKVYAVLNRQLDTTEVI
-1343 SEIININWCKI
+1343 YINWCKI

>member
-47 ECSFKVH
+47 ECSFKVY
-54 KEVNGIETPL
+54 KEVNGIVTPL
-64 WDKIKDLKVFYIPEY
+64 WDKIKDLKVIYIPEY

-111 TMLYDI
+111 TMLYNI

-138 TDVSNSLLGRVLSKA
+138 VDVSSSLLGRILSKA

-166 KLVRSFSISD
+166 KLVRSFSIDD

-188 DELNCLIWVD
+188 DELNCLVWVD
-198 SYDRSISIYDLEN
+198 SYDRSISLYDLEN

-219 AENETVCSECRT
+219 AENETICSECGT
-231 HMKKGYG
+231 TMTKGYG

-288 EYINRFASF
+288 EYINRFAAF
-297 QTEDMSDELVNK
+297 QTEDMSEELVDK
-309 INKYQELYESK
+309 INAYQELYESK

-349 ETDDTDAT
+349 ETDDTDAN

-388 KSMVDIYMS
+388 KSMADIYMS
-397 AGYKVEIV
+397 AGYKVEIA

-413 WNGRFKVTSVDDED
+413 WNGKFKVTSVDDED
-427 DTATNSSDITLLI
+427 NTATNSFDITLLI

-465 CDWTKYGLNRLSSF
+465 YDWTKYGLNRLSSF

-492 AGVGDPNHEF
+492 AGVGDPSHEF

-533 KEAEY
+533 KESEY
-538 ENQRDNIQTELN
+538 EKQRDKIQAELN
-550 FEKYLGK
+550 FENYLGK
-557 DLYSEYCLYRR
+557 DLYGEYCLYRR

-581 LSNSEILSKAEEL
+581 LSNSEILAKAEEL

-625 KEVLDQWKCG
+625 KDVLSQWKCG

-640 ICDDDIYELR
+640 ICDDDIYKLR

-690 MAGSYESVKRQ
+690 MAGSYESVKHQ
-701 AKNAQ
+701 AKQAN
-706 ETGKTVS
+706 KTTDTVHS
-713 EWVEHG
+713 WVDEG
-719 MNATAVAI
+719 LNTTALAI
-727 RDSDSQSI
+727 KDSNNEEV

-741 LLARTYDDITGEYE
+741 LRCRQYDDVSDTYAD
-755 PEQLKVVNNTL
+755 EQLQIVHNTL

-774 TVKAAIGKIHYEDP
+774 TVKTAIGKIHYEDP
-788 KHPGDMLS
+788 EHPGDMLS
-796 AYGVLGETII
+796 AYGVIGETIV

-830 LSISNGVNS
+830 LSISNGTNS
-839 FIVNPNNET
+839 FVVNPNDET
-848 LLSLS
+848 LISLS
-853 NTSGQILWV
+853 NNNGKILWV
-862 DTKGLL
+862 DTKGGL
-868 HIQGDGAGIDFN
+868 HLRGDGSGLDIT
-880 SNQTISEI
+880 SNEAISGVSSAI
-888 QSNIETTNKNL
+888 
-899 EQTNQSLNKT
+899 
-909 NSDLSN
+909 
-915 TNSQLNK
+915 SQLNDEIVL
-922 TNQKIDGEIERATK
+922 KIDDNGRLATVKIGTNANEGTIVKIGADSINLTAEETINFLSGGEI
-936 TEKEMSA
+936 
-943 SFSATVE
+943 
-950 GINGKFTTT
+950 
-959 ETTLKKYA
+959 
-967 DTVSSTAQSNA
+967 
-978 ITASNSSTDDKLKNY
+978 
-993 STTEASNN
+993 
-1001 YADTVAN
+1001 
-1008 QAKTD
+1008 
-1013 AIAESNNATD
+1013 
-1023 DKLKNYTTTVVMNN
+1023 
-1037 KFDLTAK
+1037 
-1044 GFTEEITK
+1044 
-1052 ETTRATG
+1052 
-1059 EEEKLST
+1059 
-1066 SINAVAGQLV
+1066 
-1076 LKVDANGRIAQV
+1076 
-1088 SLDADAKDGTTIKLT
+1088 
-1103 GDNLDLTSEYVMNLI
+1103 
-1118 SNGALNLGAKNL
+1118 NL
-1130 SIVSDN
+1130 SGKNISIKSDN
-1136 FNVTSDGTVTMKK
+1136 FNVTPDGTVIMNK

-1176 YGDNGHTEEGGAYG
+1176 YGDNGHTEEGSAYG
-1190 NVKIKPSGLSI
+1190 NVKITPSSLSI

-1235 TEDINVQGNESV
+1235 TEDINIQGSESV

-1259 QTSRLNVLK
+1259 QTSRLNVSK

-1284 SCACKGTGGTSVE
+1284 SCACKGAGGTSVE

-1304 ARAVYFATNIDGN
+1304 ARAVYFVTNVDGN
-1317 TCNAHVEGTTL
+1317 TCNAHVEGTTI
-1328 SNGKVYAVLDRQLSI
+1328 SNGKVYAVLNRQLDTTEVI
-1343 SEIININWCKI
+1343 YINWCKI
-1354 EW
+1354 DW

>member
-47 ECSFKVH
+47 ECSFKVY
-54 KEVNGIETPL
+54 KEVNGIATPL
-64 WDKIKDLKVFYIPEY
+64 WDQIKDLKVIYIPEY

-138 TDVSNSLLGRVLSKA
+138 TDISSSLLGRVLSKA

-166 KLVRSFSISD
+166 KLVRSFSIND

-188 DELNCLIWVD
+188 DELNCLVWVD

-219 AENETVCSECRT
+219 AENETVCSKCRT
-231 HMKKGYG
+231 TMTRGYG

-252 SISVTTK
+252 SITVTTK

-288 EYINRFASF
+288 EYINRFAAF
-297 QTEDMSDELVNK
+297 QTEDMSKELIDQ
-309 INKYQELYESK
+309 INAYQELYESK
-320 KKPYKEIMNGLYD
+320 RKPYKEIMNGLYD

-349 ETDDTDAT
+349 ETDDTDAN

-388 KSMVDIYMS
+388 KSIADIYMS
-397 AGYKVEIV
+397 AGYKVEIA

-413 WNGRFKVTSVDDED
+413 WNGRFKVTSVDDEN
-427 DTATNSSDITLLI
+427 DTAINGSDITLLI

-465 CDWTKYGLNRLSSF
+465 YDWTKYGLNRLSSF
-479 SDAYQSCIDVLID
+479 SDAYQSCIDMLID
-492 AGVGDPNHEF
+492 SGVGDPNHEF
-502 YSSIYLTYYN
+502 YTSIYLVYYN

-533 KEAEY
+533 KEAKY
-538 ENQRDNIQTELN
+538 EKQRDNIQSELN

-610 DLSTDVGNIWTIDEF
+610 DLSTDVGNIWTINEF
-625 KEVLDQWKCG
+625 KDVLDQWICG

-640 ICDDDIYELR
+640 ICDDDIYKLR

-830 LSISNGVNS
+830 LSISNGTNS
-839 FIVNPNNET
+839 FVVNPNDET
-848 LLSLS
+848 LISLS
-853 NTSGQILWV
+853 NNNGKILWV
-862 DTKGLL
+862 DTKGGL
-868 HIQGDGAGIDFN
+868 HLRGDGSGLDIT
-880 SNQTISEI
+880 SNEAISGVSSAI
-888 QSNIETTNKNL
+888 
-899 EQTNQSLNKT
+899 
-909 NSDLSN
+909 
-915 TNSQLNK
+915 SQLN
-922 TNQKIDGEIERATK
+922 DEI
-936 TEKEMSA
+936 
-943 SFSATVE
+943 
-950 GINGKFTTT
+950 
-959 ETTLKKYA
+959 
-967 DTVSSTAQSNA
+967 
-978 ITASNSSTDDKLKNY
+978 
-993 STTEASNN
+993 
-1001 YADTVAN
+1001 
-1008 QAKTD
+1008 
-1013 AIAESNNATD
+1013 
-1023 DKLKNYTTTVVMNN
+1023 
-1037 KFDLTAK
+1037 
-1044 GFTEEITK
+1044 
-1052 ETTRATG
+1052 
-1059 EEEKLST
+1059 
-1066 SINAVAGQLV
+1066 V
-1076 LKVDANGRIAQV
+1076 LKVDDNGRLATV
-1088 SLDADAKDGTTIKLT
+1088 K
-1103 GDNLDLTSEYVMNLI
+1103 
-1118 SNGALNLGAKNL
+1118 LGADVNEGTVVQIGADSINLTAEETINFLSGGEINL
-1130 SIVSDN
+1130 SGKNISIKSDN
-1136 FNVTSDGTVTMKK
+1136 FNVTPDGTVIMNK

-1176 YGDNGHTEEGGAYG
+1176 YGDNGHTEEGSAYG
-1190 NVKIKPSGLSI
+1190 NVKITPSSLSI

-1208 GYGWSLGTDLSY
+1208 GYGWSLETDLSY

-1259 QTSRLNVLK
+1259 QTSRLNVSK

-1284 SCACKGTGGTSVE
+1284 SCACKGAGGTSVE

-1304 ARAVYFATNIDGN
+1304 ARAVYFVTNVDGN
-1317 TCNAHVEGTTL
+1317 TCNAHVEGTTI
-1328 SNGKVYAVLDRQLSI
+1328 SNGKVYAVLNRQLDTTEVI
-1343 SEIININWCKI
+1343 YINWCKI
-1354 EW
+1354 DW